1 MKNRLISRVC
11 SVLLTAA
18 MLVTSAPASV
28 FAESIGEESV
38 FTDVEA
44 ENDFAEPEVEDA
56 QDLESEVVEDVAEEP
71 EAEADQ
77 LSDFSDGATVQGTD
91 PVLADGQVDAD
102 QVASVSIDM
111 LHAQTEFYE
120 HLTDPCRIVGAVLH
134 ITYGDG
140 FTTTL
145 TFNQYSSTVEDND
158 KGYQWTY
165 TYEKDGQP
173 VSGMLAAGTYDL
185 VLTGKDIRGKGRP
198 DVTVKEGI
206 CPITIKPRSEA
217 PKLTVGDE
225 NHDIASPADGRDSW
239 YQITAPQTGIYVFEP
254 VGDYVDVIEENGDS
268 LTGVDRLFTHPHEFT
283 SVAYP
288 MTAGKIYYVNFR
300 GNISIYY
307 DDEYHS
313 SNTASQMKIY
323 QIPGIS
329 AVEVDDTNVQKE
341 FVANQDAVSFGG
353 AKVHINYDNGTSY
366 DLEYNGSSVYD
377 EYGNNFSEYI
387 ITNDGMSRG
396 EVELEAGEYKIYFT
410 CNDQNVGQ
418 KNGYDIRVIPLKEVR
433 TLQSGSNA
441 DIEGCSGRNYWYQFT
456 PGKDG
461 TYKIYPMSI
470 NSWVYPEKEDSSSYA
485 NSDALSA
492 VSEDDNKDNGLGR
505 TYELK
510 AGTTYYLK
518 FSDHL
523 YTGIDENGYPKYANK
538 ADLQIKLVPHVQS
551 ASTTLYRTE
560 FTERWSNTLQS
571 ESVLHVIFSD
581 GTTEDLG
588 FDERTDSLGN
598 KYSKYFQDILD
609 EEGEEYAM
617 GAFLPA
623 GTYKLIVKCNDK
635 LLPLDKEY
643 TIHVSALDELT
654 ELHEGV
660 NKEVKYNK
668 TSGNNQ
674 ECVWYRFTTKDAGN
688 YVIHGSKEVSSVV
701 REDYGNDYTDLA
713 WGKTDDGDQV
723 YTLEG
728 NKTYYIGLGY
738 DWMDVTETVCD
749 LTITKK
755 EDAPAIQ
762 SASLEFGEMNY
773 TERLDDVYLSGT
785 FTVHYEND
793 VEKEFTFDGWN
804 KKEAVD
810 EDYGY
815 VYTYKLQ
822 RCDVEDGIEV
832 APGNSLKA
840 GTYKILISC
849 NGKQITT
856 MDQTYTFQVKAVS
869 QLAELTVGI
878 NNGVNSPAGKYCW
891 YRFTAPAS
899 GKFKLGINTEDE
911 DAKMGTVSVFRFLDD
926 IEDLLAPEM
935 NAEGYKTY
943 DLVQGTTYY
952 VGFSGRVF
960 LGYDDESDEM
970 YTNVFN
976 LKITY
981 LKEVKKASIEW
992 KLENKIAEYIDMFY
1006 LFGIL
1011 HVTYQ
1016 DGTTEDV
1023 EIRTNEDN
1031 QDISGNSY
1039 DLWPQK
1045 VSVDTDSSAHY
1056 PAGTYKAVIY
1066 VNTFDQL
1073 TIENEEDCMIQVL
1086 PVDQMVLGT
1095 LKMGTNE
1102 NIKNP
1107 LQYRNA
1113 WYTFTPDHTGAY
1125 VFDPALRPVIYAMEG
1140 KKPVAQREIVNT
1152 SDCTV
1157 RYNLTEGITYYVG
1170 FNGGFVVGI
1179 DPDDQHLICTDIG
1192 TVNIHE
1198 YQSEDQIGDKMD
1210 EIDSTLEEILEN
1222 IDEDTEELTEEQ
1234 KERINDSVK
1243 DLISI
1248 DNEELASRGNLNNVL
1263 PISEKLAIMANENVT
1278 DTLTDVTDKVGKIQV
1293 TGAALTALDAA
1304 SAGTS
1309 QDQVLAAKLTVKES
1323 GNTYGYTPG
1332 NSLVLS
1338 IKLSVVD
1345 TKNNNQVVEGKE
1357 NIQPSAP
1364 IRVTMPIPD
1373 GMDPDNMKL
1382 IHVRGDGTREEL
1394 PFDYKEEDMT
1404 VTFLISS
1411 LSDYIFTEENQDSDI
1426 CTAHVPN
1433 ENGWV
1438 TVKEPT
1444 CKETGL
1450 KKTTCIKCNT
1460 PVEAVIPAT
1469 GNHSY
1474 TVEIGGKAATC
1485 SENGYKVLKCAT
1497 CAETTQTV
1505 IPATG
1510 NHQAGEWTVVQ
1521 EATALVAGKKVQKC
1535 TVCQKELNVQEIP
1548 ALPATLTM
1556 SVGAKKTVP
1565 LKVKQSYTVKV
1576 SGLAKGD
1583 SVDRFVS
1590 SKPKVAAVS
1599 NKGKITGKA
1608 AGTAVITVK
1617 LKSGYS
1623 VWFKVKVQKKA
1634 VKTTALTV
1642 TNAATGKKVAKSVK
1656 LGRNKKLK
1664 LQATVAPVTSLQKAT
1679 YTSSNK
1685 KVAQAAKNGVIT
1697 GKKAGTAVITVK
1709 SGKKT
1714 CKIKVTVK

>member
-44 ENDFAEPEVEDA
+44 ENDFAEPEAEEVQEP
-56 QDLESEVVEDVAEEP
+56 ESEAVEDVAEEP

-91 PVLADGQVDAD
+91 PVLADSQVDAD

-120 HLTDPCRIVGAVLH
+120 YLTDPCRIVGAVLH

-173 VSGMLAAGTYDL
+173 ISGMLAAGTYDL
-185 VLTGKDIRGKGRP
+185 VLTGKDIRGMGRP
-198 DVTVKEGI
+198 DVTVTEGI
-206 CPITIKPRSEA
+206 RSITIKPRSEA

-225 NHDIASPADGRDSW
+225 NYDIASPSDGRDSW
-239 YQITAPQTGIYVFEP
+239 YQITAPKTGVYVFEP
-254 VGDYVDVIEENGDS
+254 VGDYVDVIEENGDR

-288 MTAGKIYYVNFR
+288 MTAGKTYYVNFR

-329 AVEVDDTNVQKE
+329 SVEVDDTNVQKE

-366 DLEYNGSSVYD
+366 DLEYNGGSVYD
-377 EYGNNFSEYI
+377 KYGNNFSEYI

-396 EVELEAGEYKIYFT
+396 EVELKAGEYKIYFT
-410 CNDQNVGQ
+410 CNGQNVGQ

-456 PGKDG
+456 PGENG

-492 VSEDDNKDNGLGR
+492 VSEDDNKDTGLGR
-505 TYELK
+505 TYELT

-538 ADLQIKLVPHVQS
+538 ADLQIKQVPHVKS
-551 ASTTLYRTE
+551 ASTILYRTE
-560 FTERWSNTLQS
+560 LTERWSNTLQS

-581 GTTEDLG
+581 GNTENLD

-635 LLPLDKEY
+635 PLPLDKEY
-643 TIHVSALDELT
+643 TIHVKILSELT
-654 ELHEGV
+654 ELHEGE
-660 NKEVKYNK
+660 NKDVKFYK
-668 TSGNNQ
+668 TTSDQ
-674 ECVWYRFTTKDAGN
+674 QYAWYRFTTKDAGN

-701 REDYGNDYTDLA
+701 REDFGNGYTDIA
-713 WGKTDDGDQV
+713 WGKTDGGDQV
-723 YTLEG
+723 YTLKG

-738 DWMDVTETVCD
+738 GWMDVSETVCD

-755 EDAPAIQ
+755 KDASDIT
-762 SASLEFGEMNY
+762 SASLELGSMDY
-773 TERLDDVYLSGT
+773 TERLDVVYLNGIL
-785 FTVHYEND
+785 TVHYAD
-793 VEKEFTFDGWN
+793 DTEKKFTFNGRDN
-804 KKEAVD
+804 REAVD
-810 EDYGY
+810 KDYGC

-832 APGNSLKA
+832 APGNSLEA

-869 QLAELTVGI
+869 QLAELKVGI

-899 GKFKLGINTEDE
+899 GKFNLGIDTKDGNAEF
-911 DAKMGTVSVFRFLDD
+911 GNVSVYQLLDD
-926 IEDLLAPEM
+926 FEDLIRPSM
-935 NAEGYKTY
+935 NADSYKTY

-952 VGFSGRVF
+952 VGFS
-960 LGYDDESDEM
+960 
-970 YTNVFN
+970 
-976 LKITY
+976 
-981 LKEVKKASIEW
+981 
-992 KLENKIAEYIDMFY
+992 
-1006 LFGIL
+1006 
-1011 HVTYQ
+1011 
-1016 DGTTEDV
+1016 
-1023 EIRTNEDN
+1023 
-1031 QDISGNSY
+1031 
-1039 DLWPQK
+1039 
-1045 VSVDTDSSAHY
+1045 
-1056 PAGTYKAVIY
+1056 
-1066 VNTFDQL
+1066 
-1073 TIENEEDCMIQVL
+1073 
-1086 PVDQMVLGT
+1086 
-1095 LKMGTNE
+1095 
-1102 NIKNP
+1102 
-1107 LQYRNA
+1107 
-1113 WYTFTPDHTGAY
+1113 
-1125 VFDPALRPVIYAMEG
+1125 
-1140 KKPVAQREIVNT
+1140 
-1152 SDCTV
+1152 
-1157 RYNLTEGITYYVG
+1157 
-1170 FNGGFVVGI
+1170 GGFVVGI

-1210 EIDSTLEEILEN
+1210 EIDSTLEEILKN
-1222 IDEDTEELTEEQ
+1222 IDEDTKELTEEQ

-1278 DTLTDVTDKVGKIQV
+1278 DTVTDVTDKVGKIQV

>member
-1 MKNRLISRVC
+1 M
-11 SVLLTAA
+11 
-18 MLVTSAPASV
+18 
-28 FAESIGEESV
+28 
-38 FTDVEA
+38 
-44 ENDFAEPEVEDA
+44 
-56 QDLESEVVEDVAEEP
+56 Q
-71 EAEADQ
+71 
-77 LSDFSDGATVQGTD
+77 
-91 PVLADGQVDAD
+91 
-102 QVASVSIDM
+102 
-111 LHAQTEFYE
+111 
-120 HLTDPCRIVGAVLH
+120 
-134 ITYGDG
+134 
-140 FTTTL
+140 
-145 TFNQYSSTVEDND
+145 
-158 KGYQWTY
+158 
-165 TYEKDGQP
+165 
-173 VSGMLAAGTYDL
+173 
-185 VLTGKDIRGKGRP
+185 
-198 DVTVKEGI
+198 
-206 CPITIKPRSEA
+206 
-217 PKLTVGDE
+217 
-225 NHDIASPADGRDSW
+225 
-239 YQITAPQTGIYVFEP
+239 
-254 VGDYVDVIEENGDS
+254 
-268 LTGVDRLFTHPHEFT
+268 
-283 SVAYP
+283 
-288 MTAGKIYYVNFR
+288 
-300 GNISIYY
+300 
-307 DDEYHS
+307 
-313 SNTASQMKIY
+313 
-323 QIPGIS
+323 
-329 AVEVDDTNVQKE
+329 
-341 FVANQDAVSFGG
+341 
-353 AKVHINYDNGTSY
+353 
-366 DLEYNGSSVYD
+366 
-377 EYGNNFSEYI
+377 
-387 ITNDGMSRG
+387 
-396 EVELEAGEYKIYFT
+396 
-410 CNDQNVGQ
+410 
-418 KNGYDIRVIPLKEVR
+418 
-433 TLQSGSNA
+433 
-441 DIEGCSGRNYWYQFT
+441 
-456 PGKDG
+456 
-461 TYKIYPMSI
+461 
-470 NSWVYPEKEDSSSYA
+470 
-485 NSDALSA
+485 
-492 VSEDDNKDNGLGR
+492 
-505 TYELK
+505 
-510 AGTTYYLK
+510 
-518 FSDHL
+518 
-523 YTGIDENGYPKYANK
+523 
-538 ADLQIKLVPHVQS
+538 
-551 ASTTLYRTE
+551 
-560 FTERWSNTLQS
+560 
-571 ESVLHVIFSD
+571 
-581 GTTEDLG
+581 
-588 FDERTDSLGN
+588 
-598 KYSKYFQDILD
+598 
-609 EEGEEYAM
+609 
-617 GAFLPA
+617 
-623 GTYKLIVKCNDK
+623 
-635 LLPLDKEY
+635 EY

-869 QLAELTVGI
+869 QLAELKVGI

-899 GKFKLGINTEDE
+899 GKFKFGINTEDE
-911 DAKMGTVSVFRFLDD
+911 DAKMGTVSVFQFLDD
-926 IEDLLAPEM
+926 FEDLLAPEM

-943 DLVQGTTYY
+943 NLKQGATYY

-1125 VFDPALRPVIYAMEG
+1125 VFDPALRPVVYAMEG
-1140 KKPVAQREIVNT
+1140 KKPVAQREIANS
-1152 SDCTV
+1152 SDYTA

-1170 FNGGFVVGI
+1170 FSGGFVVGI

-1198 YQSEDQIGDKMD
+1198 YQSEDQIWDKMD

-1278 DTLTDVTDKVGKIQV
+1278 DTVTDVTDKVGKIQV

-1345 TKNNNQVVEGKE
+1345 TKNNNQAVEGKE

-1382 IHVRGDGTREEL
+1382 IHVLGDGTREEL
-1394 PFDYKEEDMT
+1394 PFDYEEEDMT

-1444 CKETGL
+1444 CKEAGL

-1656 LGRNKKLK
+1656 LGRHKKLK

>member
-206 CPITIKPRSEA
+206 CPITIKARSEA

-300 GNISIYY
+300 GNISIY
-307 DDEYHS
+307 DDDGYHA

-329 AVEVDDTNVQKE
+329 AVEVDDTNVQKD
-341 FVANQDAVSFGG
+341 FVANQDAVSFEG

-366 DLEYNGSSVYD
+366 DLEYNGGSVYD

-456 PGKDG
+456 PGKNG

-470 NSWVYPEKEDSSSYA
+470 NSWVYPKKEDSSSYA

-492 VSEDDNKDNGLGR
+492 VSEDDNKDTGLGR

-551 ASTTLYRTE
+551 ASTNLVRTE
-560 FTERWSNTLQS
+560 FTEGWSSTWQPGGF
-571 ESVLHVIFSD
+571 LHLIFSD
-581 GTTEDLG
+581 GATQDVQFEEGVKDSYGNTYRQYYRDASGTEHP
-588 FDERTDSLGN
+588 LGN
-598 KYSKYFQDILD
+598 
-609 EEGEEYAM
+609 
-617 GAFLPA
+617 FLSG
-623 GTYKLIVKCNDK
+623 GTYQLVIKCNEK
-635 LLPLDKEY
+635 PVPLDKEY

-832 APGNSLKA
+832 APGNSLGA

-869 QLAELTVGI
+869 QLAELKVGI

-911 DAKMGTVSVFRFLDD
+911 DAKMGTVSVFQFLDD
-926 IEDLLAPEM
+926 FEDLIRPSM
-935 NAEGYKTY
+935 NADSYKTY

-952 VGFSGRVF
+952 VGFS
-960 LGYDDESDEM
+960 
-970 YTNVFN
+970 
-976 LKITY
+976 
-981 LKEVKKASIEW
+981 
-992 KLENKIAEYIDMFY
+992 
-1006 LFGIL
+1006 
-1011 HVTYQ
+1011 
-1016 DGTTEDV
+1016 
-1023 EIRTNEDN
+1023 
-1031 QDISGNSY
+1031 
-1039 DLWPQK
+1039 
-1045 VSVDTDSSAHY
+1045 
-1056 PAGTYKAVIY
+1056 
-1066 VNTFDQL
+1066 
-1073 TIENEEDCMIQVL
+1073 
-1086 PVDQMVLGT
+1086 
-1095 LKMGTNE
+1095 
-1102 NIKNP
+1102 
-1107 LQYRNA
+1107 
-1113 WYTFTPDHTGAY
+1113 
-1125 VFDPALRPVIYAMEG
+1125 
-1140 KKPVAQREIVNT
+1140 
-1152 SDCTV
+1152 
-1157 RYNLTEGITYYVG
+1157 
-1170 FNGGFVVGI
+1170 GGFVVGI

-1222 IDEDTEELTEEQ
+1222 IDEDTKELTEEQ

>member
-44 ENDFAEPEVEDA
+44 ENDFAEPEVKDA

-206 CPITIKPRSEA
+206 CPITIKARSEA

-300 GNISIYY
+300 GNISIY
-307 DDEYHS
+307 DDDGYHA

-329 AVEVDDTNVQKE
+329 AVEVDDTNVQKD

-366 DLEYNGSSVYD
+366 DLEYNGGSVYD

-492 VSEDDNKDNGLGR
+492 VSEDDNKDTGLGR

-581 GTTEDLG
+581 GTTDDLD

-635 LLPLDKEY
+635 PLPLDKEY
-643 TIHVSALDELT
+643 TIHVKALSELT
-654 ELHEGV
+654 ELHEGE
-660 NKEVKYNK
+660 NKDVKFYK
-668 TSGNNQ
+668 TTIDQ
-674 ECVWYRFTTKDAGN
+674 RYAWYRFTTKDAGN

-701 REDYGNDYTDLA
+701 REDFGNDYTDIA
-713 WGKTDDGDQV
+713 WGETDDGDRV

-738 DWMDVTETVCD
+738 GWMDVSETVCD

-755 EDAPAIQ
+755 KDASDIT
-762 SASLEFGEMNY
+762 SASLELGSMDY
-773 TERLDDVYLSGT
+773 TERLDVVYLNGIL
-785 FTVHYEND
+785 TVHYADNT
-793 VEKEFTFDGWN
+793 EKKFTFNGRDN
-804 KKEAVD
+804 REAVD
-810 EDYGY
+810 KDYGC

-832 APGNSLKA
+832 TPGNSLEA

-869 QLAELTVGI
+869 QLAELKVGI

-899 GKFKLGINTEDE
+899 GKFNLGIDTKDGNAEF
-911 DAKMGTVSVFRFLDD
+911 GNVSVYQLLDD
-926 IEDLLAPEM
+926 FEDLIRPSM
-935 NAEGYKTY
+935 NADSYKTY

-952 VGFSGRVF
+952 VGFS
-960 LGYDDESDEM
+960 
-970 YTNVFN
+970 
-976 LKITY
+976 
-981 LKEVKKASIEW
+981 
-992 KLENKIAEYIDMFY
+992 
-1006 LFGIL
+1006 
-1011 HVTYQ
+1011 
-1016 DGTTEDV
+1016 
-1023 EIRTNEDN
+1023 
-1031 QDISGNSY
+1031 
-1039 DLWPQK
+1039 
-1045 VSVDTDSSAHY
+1045 
-1056 PAGTYKAVIY
+1056 
-1066 VNTFDQL
+1066 
-1073 TIENEEDCMIQVL
+1073 
-1086 PVDQMVLGT
+1086 
-1095 LKMGTNE
+1095 
-1102 NIKNP
+1102 
-1107 LQYRNA
+1107 
-1113 WYTFTPDHTGAY
+1113 
-1125 VFDPALRPVIYAMEG
+1125 
-1140 KKPVAQREIVNT
+1140 
-1152 SDCTV
+1152 
-1157 RYNLTEGITYYVG
+1157 
-1170 FNGGFVVGI
+1170 GGFVVGI

-1222 IDEDTEELTEEQ
+1222 IDEDTKELTEEQ

-1278 DTLTDVTDKVGKIQV
+1278 DTVTDVTDKVGKIQV

-1382 IHVRGDGTREEL
+1382 IHVLGDGTREEL
-1394 PFDYKEEDMT
+1394 PFDYEEEDMT

-1444 CKETGL
+1444 CKEAGL

-1642 TNAATGKKVAKSVK
+1642 TNAATGKKVAKNVK
-1656 LGRNKKLK
+1656 LGRHKKLK

>member
-120 HLTDPCRIVGAVLH
+120 HLTDPCRIIGAVLH

-140 FTTTL
+140 VTTML
-145 TFNQYSSTVEDND
+145 TFNQHSSTVEDND

-198 DVTVKEGI
+198 DVTVTEGI
-206 CPITIKPRSEA
+206 CPITIKARSEA

-300 GNISIYY
+300 GNISIY
-307 DDEYHS
+307 DDDGYHA

-329 AVEVDDTNVQKE
+329 AVEVDDTNVQKD

-366 DLEYNGSSVYD
+366 DLEYNGGSVYD

-485 NSDALSA
+485 DSDALSA
-492 VSEDDNKDNGLGR
+492 VSEDDNKDTGLGR

-538 ADLQIKLVPHVQS
+538 ADLQIKQVPHVKS
-551 ASTTLYRTE
+551 ASTNLVRTE
-560 FTERWSNTLQS
+560 LTERWSNTLQS
-571 ESVLHVIFSD
+571 DSVLHISFSD
-581 GTTEDLG
+581 GTAVEMD
-588 FDERTDSLGN
+588 FDEGTDALGN
-598 KYSKYFQDILD
+598 KYSKYFQNISD
-609 EEGEEYAM
+609 EEGKEYAI
-617 GAFLPA
+617 GSFLPA
-623 GTYKLIVKCNDK
+623 GTYKLIVKCNGK
-635 LLPLDKEY
+635 PVTLNEEY
-643 TIHVSALDELT
+643 TIHVKALNELT
-654 ELHEGV
+654 ELHEGE
-660 NKEVKYNK
+660 NKDVKFYK
-668 TSGNNQ
+668 TTTDQ
-674 ECVWYRFTTKDAGN
+674 QYAWYRFTTKDAGN

-701 REDYGNDYTDLA
+701 REDFGNDYTDIA
-713 WGKTDDGDQV
+713 WGETDDGDRV

-738 DWMDVTETVCD
+738 GWMDVSETVCD

-755 EDAPAIQ
+755 EDAPDI
-762 SASLEFGEMNY
+762 SSTSLELGSMDY
-773 TERLDDVYLSGT
+773 TERLEEVYLNGT
-785 FTVHYEND
+785 LTVHYAD
-793 VEKEFTFDGWN
+793 DTEKEFTFNGRDN
-804 KKEAVD
+804 REAVD
-810 EDYGY
+810 EDYGC

-899 GKFKLGINTEDE
+899 GKFNLGIDTKDGNAEF
-911 DAKMGTVSVFRFLDD
+911 GNVSVYQLLDD
-926 IEDLLAPEM
+926 FEDLIRPSM
-935 NAEGYKTY
+935 NADSYKTY

-952 VGFSGRVF
+952 VGFS
-960 LGYDDESDEM
+960 
-970 YTNVFN
+970 
-976 LKITY
+976 
-981 LKEVKKASIEW
+981 
-992 KLENKIAEYIDMFY
+992 
-1006 LFGIL
+1006 
-1011 HVTYQ
+1011 
-1016 DGTTEDV
+1016 
-1023 EIRTNEDN
+1023 
-1031 QDISGNSY
+1031 
-1039 DLWPQK
+1039 
-1045 VSVDTDSSAHY
+1045 
-1056 PAGTYKAVIY
+1056 
-1066 VNTFDQL
+1066 
-1073 TIENEEDCMIQVL
+1073 
-1086 PVDQMVLGT
+1086 
-1095 LKMGTNE
+1095 
-1102 NIKNP
+1102 
-1107 LQYRNA
+1107 
-1113 WYTFTPDHTGAY
+1113 
-1125 VFDPALRPVIYAMEG
+1125 
-1140 KKPVAQREIVNT
+1140 
-1152 SDCTV
+1152 
-1157 RYNLTEGITYYVG
+1157 
-1170 FNGGFVVGI
+1170 GGFVVGI

-1234 KERINDSVK
+1234 KKRINDSVK

-1278 DTLTDVTDKVGKIQV
+1278 DTVTDVPDKVGKIQV

-1382 IHVRGDGTREEL
+1382 IHVLGDGTREEL
-1394 PFDYKEEDMT
+1394 PFDYEEKDMT

-1444 CKETGL
+1444 CKEAGL

-1634 VKTTALTV
+1634 VKTIALTV
-1642 TNAATGKKVAKSVK
+1642 TNAATGKKVAKNIK
-1656 LGRNKKLK
+1656 LGRHKKLK

-1709 SGKKT
+1709 SGNKT

>member
-206 CPITIKPRSEA
+206 CPITIKARSEA

-300 GNISIYY
+300 GNISIY
-307 DDEYHS
+307 DDDGYHA

-329 AVEVDDTNVQKE
+329 AVEVDDTNVQKD

-485 NSDALSA
+485 NSDALST
-492 VSEDDNKDNGLGR
+492 VSEDDNKDTGIGR

-571 ESVLHVIFSD
+571 DSVLHISFSD
-581 GTTEDLG
+581 GTAVEMD
-588 FDERTDSLGN
+588 FDEGTDALGN
-598 KYSKYFQDILD
+598 KYSKYFQNISD
-609 EEGEEYAM
+609 EEGKEYAI
-617 GAFLPA
+617 GSFLPA
-623 GTYKLIVKCNDK
+623 GTYKLIVKCNGK
-635 LLPLDKEY
+635 PVTLSEEY
-643 TIHVSALDELT
+643 TIHVKALNELT
-654 ELHEGV
+654 ELHEGE
-660 NKEVKYNK
+660 NKDVKFYK
-668 TSGNNQ
+668 TTSDQ
-674 ECVWYRFTTKDAGN
+674 QYAWYRFTTKDAGN
-688 YVIHGSKEVSSVV
+688 YVIRGSKVVSSVV
-701 REDYGNDYTDLA
+701 REDYGNDYTDIDR
-713 WGKTDDGDQV
+713 GETSDGDQV

-738 DWMDVTETVCD
+738 GWMDVSETVCD

-755 EDAPAIQ
+755 EDAPDI
-762 SASLEFGEMNY
+762 SSTSLELGSMDY
-773 TERLDDVYLSGT
+773 TERLEEVYLNGT
-785 FTVHYEND
+785 LTVHYAD
-793 VEKEFTFDGWN
+793 DTEKEFTFNGRDN
-804 KKEAVD
+804 REAVD
-810 EDYGY
+810 EDYGC

-832 APGNSLKA
+832 APGNSLEA

-899 GKFKLGINTEDE
+899 GKFNLGIDTKDGNAEF
-911 DAKMGTVSVFRFLDD
+911 GNVSVYQLLDD
-926 IEDLLAPEM
+926 FEDLIRPSM
-935 NAEGYKTY
+935 NADSYKTY

-952 VGFSGRVF
+952 VGFS
-960 LGYDDESDEM
+960 
-970 YTNVFN
+970 
-976 LKITY
+976 
-981 LKEVKKASIEW
+981 
-992 KLENKIAEYIDMFY
+992 
-1006 LFGIL
+1006 
-1011 HVTYQ
+1011 
-1016 DGTTEDV
+1016 
-1023 EIRTNEDN
+1023 
-1031 QDISGNSY
+1031 
-1039 DLWPQK
+1039 
-1045 VSVDTDSSAHY
+1045 
-1056 PAGTYKAVIY
+1056 
-1066 VNTFDQL
+1066 
-1073 TIENEEDCMIQVL
+1073 
-1086 PVDQMVLGT
+1086 
-1095 LKMGTNE
+1095 
-1102 NIKNP
+1102 
-1107 LQYRNA
+1107 
-1113 WYTFTPDHTGAY
+1113 
-1125 VFDPALRPVIYAMEG
+1125 
-1140 KKPVAQREIVNT
+1140 
-1152 SDCTV
+1152 
-1157 RYNLTEGITYYVG
+1157 
-1170 FNGGFVVGI
+1170 GGFVVGI

-1210 EIDSTLEEILEN
+1210 EIDSTLEEILKN
-1222 IDEDTEELTEEQ
+1222 IDEDTTELTEEQ
-1234 KERINDSVK
+1234 KKRINDSVK

-1263 PISEKLAIMANENVT
+1263 SKSEKLAIMANENVT
-1278 DTLTDVTDKVGKIQV
+1278 DTVTDVPDKVGKIQV

-1323 GNTYGYTPG
+1323 DNTYGYTPG

-1382 IHVRGDGTREEL
+1382 IHVLGDGTREEL

-1444 CKETGL
+1444 CKAAGL

-1642 TNAATGKKVAKSVK
+1642 TNAATGKKVAKNVK
-1656 LGRNKKLK
+1656 LGRHKKLK

-1709 SGKKT
+1709 SGNKT

>member
-91 PVLADGQVDAD
+91 PVLADGQVDVD

-120 HLTDPCRIVGAVLH
+120 NLTAPCRIVGAVLH
-134 ITYGDG
+134 ITYGDD

-145 TFNQYSSTVEDND
+145 TFNQYSSTVEDNA

-185 VLTGKDIRGKGRP
+185 VLTGKDIRGMGRP
-198 DVTVKEGI
+198 DVTVTEGI
-206 CPITIKPRSEA
+206 RSITIKPRSEA
-217 PKLTVGDE
+217 PKLTVGDK
-225 NHDIASPADGRDSW
+225 NYDIASPSDGRDSW

-254 VGDYVDVIEENGDS
+254 VGDSVRVIEENGDR
-268 LTGVDRLFTHPHEFT
+268 LTEIDRLFTHPHDFT
-283 SVAYP
+283 RVAYP
-288 MTAGKIYYVNFR
+288 LTEGKTYYVDFT
-300 GNISIYY
+300 GNIGIY
-307 DDEYHS
+307 DDDGYHS

-323 QIPGIS
+323 QIPGILS
-329 AVEVDDTNVQKE
+329 VEVDDTNVQKE

-353 AKVHINYDNGTSY
+353 AKVHINYDNGTSD

-377 EYGNNFSEYI
+377 KYGNNFSEYI
-387 ITNDGMSRG
+387 IPNDGMSRG

-410 CNDQNVGQ
+410 CNGQNVGQ
-418 KNGYDIRVIPLKEVR
+418 KNGYDIRVIPLKKVR

-492 VSEDDNKDNGLGR
+492 VSEDDNKDTGLGR

-581 GTTEDLG
+581 GNTENLG

-643 TIHVSALDELT
+643 TIHVKALSELT
-654 ELHEGV
+654 ELHEGE
-660 NKEVKYNK
+660 NKDVKFYK
-668 TSGNNQ
+668 TTIDQ
-674 ECVWYRFTTKDAGN
+674 RYAWYRFTTKDAGN

-701 REDYGNDYTDLA
+701 REDLGNGYTDIA

-723 YTLEG
+723 YTLKG

-738 DWMDVTETVCD
+738 GWMDVSETVCD

-755 EDAPAIQ
+755 KDASDIT
-762 SASLEFGEMNY
+762 SASLELGSMDY
-773 TERLDDVYLSGT
+773 TERLDVVYLNGIL
-785 FTVHYEND
+785 TVHYADNT
-793 VEKEFTFDGWN
+793 EKKFTFNGRDN
-804 KKEAVD
+804 REAVD
-810 EDYGY
+810 KDYGC

-832 APGNSLKA
+832 APGNSLGA

-899 GKFKLGINTEDE
+899 GKFNLGIDTKDGNAEF
-911 DAKMGTVSVFRFLDD
+911 GNVSVYQLLDD
-926 IEDLLAPEM
+926 FEDLIRPSM
-935 NAEGYKTY
+935 NADSYKTY

-952 VGFSGRVF
+952 VGFS
-960 LGYDDESDEM
+960 
-970 YTNVFN
+970 
-976 LKITY
+976 
-981 LKEVKKASIEW
+981 
-992 KLENKIAEYIDMFY
+992 
-1006 LFGIL
+1006 
-1011 HVTYQ
+1011 
-1016 DGTTEDV
+1016 
-1023 EIRTNEDN
+1023 
-1031 QDISGNSY
+1031 
-1039 DLWPQK
+1039 
-1045 VSVDTDSSAHY
+1045 
-1056 PAGTYKAVIY
+1056 
-1066 VNTFDQL
+1066 
-1073 TIENEEDCMIQVL
+1073 
-1086 PVDQMVLGT
+1086 
-1095 LKMGTNE
+1095 
-1102 NIKNP
+1102 
-1107 LQYRNA
+1107 
-1113 WYTFTPDHTGAY
+1113 
-1125 VFDPALRPVIYAMEG
+1125 
-1140 KKPVAQREIVNT
+1140 
-1152 SDCTV
+1152 
-1157 RYNLTEGITYYVG
+1157 
-1170 FNGGFVVGI
+1170 GGFVVGI

-1210 EIDSTLEEILEN
+1210 EIDSTLEEILKN
-1222 IDEDTEELTEEQ
+1222 IDEDTTELTEEQ
-1234 KERINDSVK
+1234 KKRINDSVK

-1263 PISEKLAIMANENVT
+1263 SKSEKLAIMANENVT
-1278 DTLTDVTDKVGKIQV
+1278 DTLTDVPDKVGKIQV

-1323 GNTYGYTPG
+1323 DNTYGYTPG

-1382 IHVRGDGTREEL
+1382 IHVLGDGTREEL

-1444 CKETGL
+1444 CKAAGL

-1642 TNAATGKKVAKSVK
+1642 TNAATGKKVAKNVK
-1656 LGRNKKLK
+1656 LGRHKKLK

-1709 SGKKT
+1709 SGNKT

>member
-44 ENDFAEPEVEDA
+44 ENDFAEPEAEEVQEP
-56 QDLESEVVEDVAEEP
+56 ESEAVEDVAEEP

-91 PVLADGQVDAD
+91 PVLADGQVDVD

-120 HLTDPCRIVGAVLH
+120 NLTAPCRIVGAVLH

-185 VLTGKDIRGKGRP
+185 VLTGKDIRGMGRP
-198 DVTVKEGI
+198 DVTVTEGI
-206 CPITIKPRSEA
+206 RSITIKPRSEA
-217 PKLTVGDE
+217 PKLTVGDK
-225 NHDIASPADGRDSW
+225 NYDIASPSDGRDSW

-254 VGDYVDVIEENGDS
+254 VGDSVRVIEENGDR
-268 LTGVDRLFTHPHEFT
+268 LTEIDRLFTHPHDFT

-288 MTAGKIYYVNFR
+288 LTEGKTYYVDFT
-300 GNISIYY
+300 GNIGIY
-307 DDEYHS
+307 DDDGYHS

-329 AVEVDDTNVQKE
+329 SVEVDDTNVQKE
-341 FVANQDAVSFGG
+341 FVANQDAVSFSG

-366 DLEYNGSSVYD
+366 DLEYNGYSVYD
-377 EYGNNFSEYI
+377 KYGNNFSEYI

-410 CNDQNVGQ
+410 CNGQTVGQ
-418 KNGYDIRVIPLKEVR
+418 KNGYDIRVIPLKKVR

-456 PGKDG
+456 PREDG
-461 TYKIYPMSI
+461 TYKIYPMSSK
-470 NSWVYPEKEDSSSYA
+470 SWVYPKKEDSSSYA
-485 NSDALSA
+485 DSDALSA
-492 VSEDDNKDNGLGR
+492 VSEDDNKDTGLGR

-538 ADLQIKLVPHVQS
+538 ADLQIKQVPHVKS
-551 ASTTLYRTE
+551 ASTILYRTE
-560 FTERWSNTLQS
+560 LTERWSNTLQS

-581 GTTEDLG
+581 GNTENLD

-635 LLPLDKEY
+635 PLPLDKEY
-643 TIHVSALDELT
+643 TIHVKALSKLT
-654 ELHEGV
+654 ELHEGE
-660 NKEVKYNK
+660 NKDVKFYK
-668 TSGNNQ
+668 TTSDQ
-674 ECVWYRFTTKDAGN
+674 QYAWYRFKTKDAGN

-701 REDYGNDYTDLA
+701 REDFGNGYTDIA
-713 WGKTDDGDQV
+713 WGKTDGGDQV

-738 DWMDVTETVCD
+738 GWMDVSETVCD

-755 EDAPAIQ
+755 KDASDIT
-762 SASLEFGEMNY
+762 SASLELGSMDY
-773 TERLDDVYLSGT
+773 TERLDVVYLNGIL
-785 FTVHYEND
+785 TVHYADNT
-793 VEKEFTFDGWN
+793 EKKFTFNGRDN
-804 KKEAVD
+804 REAVD
-810 EDYGY
+810 KDYGC

-832 APGNSLKA
+832 TSGNSLEA

-869 QLAELTVGI
+869 QLAELKVGI

-899 GKFKLGINTEDE
+899 GKFNLGIDTKDGNAEF
-911 DAKMGTVSVFRFLDD
+911 GNVSVYQLLDD
-926 IEDLLAPEM
+926 FEDLIRPSM
-935 NAEGYKTY
+935 NADSYKTY

-952 VGFSGRVF
+952 VGFS
-960 LGYDDESDEM
+960 
-970 YTNVFN
+970 
-976 LKITY
+976 
-981 LKEVKKASIEW
+981 
-992 KLENKIAEYIDMFY
+992 
-1006 LFGIL
+1006 
-1011 HVTYQ
+1011 
-1016 DGTTEDV
+1016 
-1023 EIRTNEDN
+1023 
-1031 QDISGNSY
+1031 
-1039 DLWPQK
+1039 
-1045 VSVDTDSSAHY
+1045 
-1056 PAGTYKAVIY
+1056 
-1066 VNTFDQL
+1066 
-1073 TIENEEDCMIQVL
+1073 
-1086 PVDQMVLGT
+1086 
-1095 LKMGTNE
+1095 
-1102 NIKNP
+1102 
-1107 LQYRNA
+1107 
-1113 WYTFTPDHTGAY
+1113 
-1125 VFDPALRPVIYAMEG
+1125 
-1140 KKPVAQREIVNT
+1140 
-1152 SDCTV
+1152 
-1157 RYNLTEGITYYVG
+1157 
-1170 FNGGFVVGI
+1170 GGFVVGI

-1210 EIDSTLEEILEN
+1210 EIDSTLEEILKN
-1222 IDEDTEELTEEQ
+1222 IDEDTTELTEEQ
-1234 KERINDSVK
+1234 KKRINDSVK

-1263 PISEKLAIMANENVT
+1263 SKSEKLAIMANENVT
-1278 DTLTDVTDKVGKIQV
+1278 DTLTDVPDKVGKIQV

-1345 TKNNNQVVEGKE
+1345 TKNNNQVVVGKE

-1382 IHVRGDGTREEL
+1382 IHVLGDGTREEL

-1535 TVCQKELNVQEIP
+1535 TVCQKELNVQEMP

-1642 TNAATGKKVAKSVK
+1642 TNAATGKKVAKRVK
-1656 LGRNKKLK
+1656 LGRHKKLK

>member
-206 CPITIKPRSEA
+206 CPITIKARSEA

-300 GNISIYY
+300 GNISIY
-307 DDEYHS
+307 DDDGYHA

-329 AVEVDDTNVQKE
+329 AVEVDDTNVQKD

-366 DLEYNGSSVYD
+366 DLEYNGGSVYD

-485 NSDALSA
+485 DSDALSA
-492 VSEDDNKDNGLGR
+492 VSEDDNKDTGLGR

-538 ADLQIKLVPHVQS
+538 ADLQIKQVPHVKS
-551 ASTTLYRTE
+551 ASTNLVRTE
-560 FTERWSNTLQS
+560 LTERWSNTLQS
-571 ESVLHVIFSD
+571 DSVLHISFSD
-581 GTTEDLG
+581 GTAVEMD
-588 FDERTDSLGN
+588 FDEGTDALGN
-598 KYSKYFQDILD
+598 KYSKYFQNISD
-609 EEGEEYAM
+609 EEGKEYAI
-617 GAFLPA
+617 GSFLPA
-623 GTYKLIVKCNDK
+623 GTYKLIVKCNGK
-635 LLPLDKEY
+635 PVNLNEEY
-643 TIHVSALDELT
+643 TIHVKALNELT
-654 ELHEGV
+654 ELHEGE
-660 NKEVKYNK
+660 NKDVKFYK
-668 TSGNNQ
+668 TTTDQ
-674 ECVWYRFTTKDAGN
+674 QYAWYRFTTKDAGN

-701 REDYGNDYTDLA
+701 REDFGNDYTDIA
-713 WGKTDDGDQV
+713 WGETDDGDRV

-738 DWMDVTETVCD
+738 GWMDVSETVCD

-755 EDAPAIQ
+755 EDAPDI
-762 SASLEFGEMNY
+762 SSTSLELGSMDY
-773 TERLDDVYLSGT
+773 TERLEEVYLNGT
-785 FTVHYEND
+785 LTVHYAD
-793 VEKEFTFDGWN
+793 DTEKEFTFNGRDN
-804 KKEAVD
+804 REAVD
-810 EDYGY
+810 EDYGC

-899 GKFKLGINTEDE
+899 GKFNLGIDTKDGNAEF
-911 DAKMGTVSVFRFLDD
+911 GNVSVYQLLDD
-926 IEDLLAPEM
+926 FEDLIRPSM
-935 NAEGYKTY
+935 NADSYKTY

-952 VGFSGRVF
+952 VGFS
-960 LGYDDESDEM
+960 
-970 YTNVFN
+970 
-976 LKITY
+976 
-981 LKEVKKASIEW
+981 
-992 KLENKIAEYIDMFY
+992 
-1006 LFGIL
+1006 
-1011 HVTYQ
+1011 
-1016 DGTTEDV
+1016 
-1023 EIRTNEDN
+1023 
-1031 QDISGNSY
+1031 
-1039 DLWPQK
+1039 
-1045 VSVDTDSSAHY
+1045 
-1056 PAGTYKAVIY
+1056 
-1066 VNTFDQL
+1066 
-1073 TIENEEDCMIQVL
+1073 
-1086 PVDQMVLGT
+1086 
-1095 LKMGTNE
+1095 
-1102 NIKNP
+1102 
-1107 LQYRNA
+1107 
-1113 WYTFTPDHTGAY
+1113 
-1125 VFDPALRPVIYAMEG
+1125 
-1140 KKPVAQREIVNT
+1140 
-1152 SDCTV
+1152 
-1157 RYNLTEGITYYVG
+1157 
-1170 FNGGFVVGI
+1170 GGFVVGI

-1234 KERINDSVK
+1234 KKRINDSVK

-1278 DTLTDVTDKVGKIQV
+1278 DTVTDVPDKVGKIQV

-1382 IHVRGDGTREEL
+1382 IHVLGDGTREEL
-1394 PFDYKEEDMT
+1394 PFDYEEKDMT

-1444 CKETGL
+1444 CKEAGL

-1634 VKTTALTV
+1634 VKTIALTV
-1642 TNAATGKKVAKSVK
+1642 TNAATGKKVAKNIK
-1656 LGRNKKLK
+1656 LGRHKKLK

-1709 SGKKT
+1709 SGNKT

>member
-91 PVLADGQVDAD
+91 PVLADGQVDVD

-120 HLTDPCRIVGAVLH
+120 NLTAPCRIVGAVLH
-134 ITYGDG
+134 ITYGDD

-145 TFNQYSSTVEDND
+145 TFNQYSSTVEDNA

-185 VLTGKDIRGKGRP
+185 VLTGKDIRGMGRP
-198 DVTVKEGI
+198 DVTVTEGI
-206 CPITIKPRSEA
+206 RSITIKPRSEA
-217 PKLTVGDE
+217 PKLTVGDK
-225 NHDIASPADGRDSW
+225 NYDIASPSDGRDSW

-254 VGDYVDVIEENGDS
+254 VGDSVRVIEENGDR
-268 LTGVDRLFTHPHEFT
+268 LTEIDRLFTHPHDFT
-283 SVAYP
+283 RVAYP
-288 MTAGKIYYVNFR
+288 LTEGKTYYVDFT
-300 GNISIYY
+300 GNIGIY
-307 DDEYHS
+307 DDDGYHS

-329 AVEVDDTNVQKE
+329 SVEVDDTNVQKE

-353 AKVHINYDNGTSY
+353 AKVHINYDNGTSD

-377 EYGNNFSEYI
+377 KYGNNFSEYI
-387 ITNDGMSRG
+387 IPNDGMSRG

-410 CNDQNVGQ
+410 CNGQNVGQ
-418 KNGYDIRVIPLKEVR
+418 KNGYDIRVIPLKKVR

-492 VSEDDNKDNGLGR
+492 VSEDDNKDTGLGR

-581 GTTEDLG
+581 GNTENLG

-643 TIHVSALDELT
+643 TIHVKALSELT
-654 ELHEGV
+654 ELHEGE
-660 NKEVKYNK
+660 NKDVKFYK
-668 TSGNNQ
+668 TTIDQ
-674 ECVWYRFTTKDAGN
+674 RYAWYRFTTKDAGN

-701 REDYGNDYTDLA
+701 REDLGNGYTDIA

-723 YTLEG
+723 YTLKG

-738 DWMDVTETVCD
+738 GWMDVSETVCD

-755 EDAPAIQ
+755 KDASDIT
-762 SASLEFGEMNY
+762 SASLELGSMDY
-773 TERLDDVYLSGT
+773 TERLDVVYLNGIL
-785 FTVHYEND
+785 TVHYADNT
-793 VEKEFTFDGWN
+793 EKKFTFNGRDN
-804 KKEAVD
+804 REAVD
-810 EDYGY
+810 KDYGC

-832 APGNSLKA
+832 APGNSLGA

-899 GKFKLGINTEDE
+899 GKFNLGIDTKDGNAEF
-911 DAKMGTVSVFRFLDD
+911 GNVSVYQLLDD
-926 IEDLLAPEM
+926 FEDLIRPSM
-935 NAEGYKTY
+935 NADSYKTY

-952 VGFSGRVF
+952 VGFS
-960 LGYDDESDEM
+960 
-970 YTNVFN
+970 
-976 LKITY
+976 
-981 LKEVKKASIEW
+981 
-992 KLENKIAEYIDMFY
+992 
-1006 LFGIL
+1006 
-1011 HVTYQ
+1011 
-1016 DGTTEDV
+1016 
-1023 EIRTNEDN
+1023 
-1031 QDISGNSY
+1031 
-1039 DLWPQK
+1039 
-1045 VSVDTDSSAHY
+1045 
-1056 PAGTYKAVIY
+1056 
-1066 VNTFDQL
+1066 
-1073 TIENEEDCMIQVL
+1073 
-1086 PVDQMVLGT
+1086 
-1095 LKMGTNE
+1095 
-1102 NIKNP
+1102 
-1107 LQYRNA
+1107 
-1113 WYTFTPDHTGAY
+1113 
-1125 VFDPALRPVIYAMEG
+1125 
-1140 KKPVAQREIVNT
+1140 
-1152 SDCTV
+1152 
-1157 RYNLTEGITYYVG
+1157 
-1170 FNGGFVVGI
+1170 GGFVVGI

-1210 EIDSTLEEILEN
+1210 EIDSTLEEILKN
-1222 IDEDTEELTEEQ
+1222 IDEDTTELTEEQ
-1234 KERINDSVK
+1234 KKRINDSVK

-1263 PISEKLAIMANENVT
+1263 SKSEKLAIMANENVT
-1278 DTLTDVTDKVGKIQV
+1278 DTVTDVPDKVGKIQV

-1323 GNTYGYTPG
+1323 DNTYGYTPG

-1382 IHVRGDGTREEL
+1382 IHVLGDGTREEL

-1444 CKETGL
+1444 CKAAGL

-1642 TNAATGKKVAKSVK
+1642 TNAATGKKVAKNVK
-1656 LGRNKKLK
+1656 LGRHKKLK

-1709 SGKKT
+1709 SGNKT

>member
-56 QDLESEVVEDVAEEP
+56 QDLESKVVEDVAEEP

-206 CPITIKPRSEA
+206 CPITIKARSEA

-300 GNISIYY
+300 GNISIY
-307 DDEYHS
+307 DDDGYHA

-329 AVEVDDTNVQKE
+329 AVEVDDTNVQKD

-366 DLEYNGSSVYD
+366 DLEYNGGSVYD

-485 NSDALSA
+485 DSDALSA
-492 VSEDDNKDNGLGR
+492 VSEDDNKDTGLGR

-538 ADLQIKLVPHVQS
+538 ADLQIKQVPHVKS
-551 ASTTLYRTE
+551 ASTNLVRTE
-560 FTERWSNTLQS
+560 LTERWSNTLQS
-571 ESVLHVIFSD
+571 DSVLHISFSD
-581 GTTEDLG
+581 GTAVEMD
-588 FDERTDSLGN
+588 FDEGTDALGN
-598 KYSKYFQDILD
+598 KYSKYFQNISD
-609 EEGEEYAM
+609 EEGKEYAI
-617 GAFLPA
+617 GSFLPA
-623 GTYKLIVKCNDK
+623 GTYKLIVKCNGK
-635 LLPLDKEY
+635 PVTLNEEY
-643 TIHVSALDELT
+643 TIHVKALNELT
-654 ELHEGV
+654 ELHEGE
-660 NKEVKYNK
+660 NKDVKFYK
-668 TSGNNQ
+668 TTTDQ
-674 ECVWYRFTTKDAGN
+674 QYAWYRFTTKDAGN

-701 REDYGNDYTDLA
+701 REDFGNDYTDIA
-713 WGKTDDGDQV
+713 WGETDDGDRV

-738 DWMDVTETVCD
+738 GWMDVSETVCD

-755 EDAPAIQ
+755 EDASDIT
-762 SASLEFGEMNY
+762 SASLELGSMDY
-773 TERLDDVYLSGT
+773 TERLDVVYLNGIL
-785 FTVHYEND
+785 TVHYAD
-793 VEKEFTFDGWN
+793 DTEKKFTFNGRDN
-804 KKEAVD
+804 REAVD
-810 EDYGY
+810 KDYGC

-832 APGNSLKA
+832 EPGNSLEA

-869 QLAELTVGI
+869 QLTKLTVGI

-899 GKFKLGINTEDE
+899 GKFNLGIDTKDGNAEF
-911 DAKMGTVSVFRFLDD
+911 GNVSVYQLLDD
-926 IEDLLAPEM
+926 FEDLIRPSM
-935 NAEGYKTY
+935 NADSYKTY

-952 VGFSGRVF
+952 VGFS
-960 LGYDDESDEM
+960 
-970 YTNVFN
+970 
-976 LKITY
+976 
-981 LKEVKKASIEW
+981 
-992 KLENKIAEYIDMFY
+992 
-1006 LFGIL
+1006 
-1011 HVTYQ
+1011 
-1016 DGTTEDV
+1016 
-1023 EIRTNEDN
+1023 
-1031 QDISGNSY
+1031 
-1039 DLWPQK
+1039 
-1045 VSVDTDSSAHY
+1045 
-1056 PAGTYKAVIY
+1056 
-1066 VNTFDQL
+1066 
-1073 TIENEEDCMIQVL
+1073 
-1086 PVDQMVLGT
+1086 
-1095 LKMGTNE
+1095 
-1102 NIKNP
+1102 
-1107 LQYRNA
+1107 
-1113 WYTFTPDHTGAY
+1113 
-1125 VFDPALRPVIYAMEG
+1125 
-1140 KKPVAQREIVNT
+1140 
-1152 SDCTV
+1152 
-1157 RYNLTEGITYYVG
+1157 
-1170 FNGGFVVGI
+1170 GGFVVGI

-1210 EIDSTLEEILEN
+1210 EIDSTLEEILKN
-1222 IDEDTEELTEEQ
+1222 IDEDTKELTEEQ

-1382 IHVRGDGTREEL
+1382 IHVLGDGTREEL
-1394 PFDYKEEDMT
+1394 PFDYEEKDMT

-1664 LQATVAPVTSLQKAT
+1664 LQAAVAPVTSLQKAT

>member
-18 MLVTSAPASV
+18 MLVTSAPVSV

-120 HLTDPCRIVGAVLH
+120 NLTAPCRIVGAVLY
-134 ITYGDG
+134 ITYGDD

-206 CPITIKPRSEA
+206 CPITIKARSEA

-300 GNISIYY
+300 GNISIY
-307 DDEYHS
+307 DDDGYHA

-329 AVEVDDTNVQKE
+329 AVEVDDTNVQKD

-366 DLEYNGSSVYD
+366 DLEYNGGSVYD

-456 PGKDG
+456 PGKGG

-470 NSWVYPEKEDSSSYA
+470 NSWVYPEKENFSSYA

-492 VSEDDNKDNGLGR
+492 VSEDDNKDTGLGR

-523 YTGIDENGYPKYANK
+523 YTGIDENGYHKYANK

-551 ASTTLYRTE
+551 ASTNLVRTE
-560 FTERWSNTLQS
+560 LTERWSNTLQS

-581 GTTEDLG
+581 GNTENLD

-635 LLPLDKEY
+635 PLPLDKEY
-643 TIHVSALDELT
+643 TIHVKALSKLT
-654 ELHEGV
+654 ELHEGE
-660 NKEVKYNK
+660 NKDVKFYK
-668 TSGNNQ
+668 TTSDQ
-674 ECVWYRFTTKDAGN
+674 QYAWYRFKTKDAGN

-701 REDYGNDYTDLA
+701 REDFGNGYTDIA
-713 WGKTDDGDQV
+713 WGKTDGGDQV

-738 DWMDVTETVCD
+738 GWMDVSETVCD

-755 EDAPAIQ
+755 KDASDIT
-762 SASLEFGEMNY
+762 SASLELGSMDY
-773 TERLDDVYLSGT
+773 TERLDVVYLNGIL
-785 FTVHYEND
+785 TVHYADNT
-793 VEKEFTFDGWN
+793 EKKFTFNGRDN
-804 KKEAVD
+804 REAVD
-810 EDYGY
+810 KDYGC

-832 APGNSLKA
+832 TPGNSLEA

-869 QLAELTVGI
+869 QLAELKVGI

-899 GKFKLGINTEDE
+899 GKFNLGIDTKDGNAEF
-911 DAKMGTVSVFRFLDD
+911 GNVSVYQLLDD
-926 IEDLLAPEM
+926 FEDLIRPSM
-935 NAEGYKTY
+935 NADSYKTY

-952 VGFSGRVF
+952 VGFS
-960 LGYDDESDEM
+960 
-970 YTNVFN
+970 
-976 LKITY
+976 
-981 LKEVKKASIEW
+981 
-992 KLENKIAEYIDMFY
+992 
-1006 LFGIL
+1006 
-1011 HVTYQ
+1011 
-1016 DGTTEDV
+1016 
-1023 EIRTNEDN
+1023 
-1031 QDISGNSY
+1031 
-1039 DLWPQK
+1039 
-1045 VSVDTDSSAHY
+1045 
-1056 PAGTYKAVIY
+1056 
-1066 VNTFDQL
+1066 
-1073 TIENEEDCMIQVL
+1073 
-1086 PVDQMVLGT
+1086 
-1095 LKMGTNE
+1095 
-1102 NIKNP
+1102 
-1107 LQYRNA
+1107 
-1113 WYTFTPDHTGAY
+1113 
-1125 VFDPALRPVIYAMEG
+1125 
-1140 KKPVAQREIVNT
+1140 
-1152 SDCTV
+1152 
-1157 RYNLTEGITYYVG
+1157 
-1170 FNGGFVVGI
+1170 GGFVVGI

-1210 EIDSTLEEILEN
+1210 EIDSTLEEILKN
-1222 IDEDTEELTEEQ
+1222 IDEDTKELTEEQ

-1382 IHVRGDGTREEL
+1382 IHVLGDGTREEL
-1394 PFDYKEEDMT
+1394 PFDYEEKDMT

-1444 CKETGL
+1444 CKEAGL

-1642 TNAATGKKVAKSVK
+1642 TNAATGKKVAKNVK
-1656 LGRNKKLK
+1656 LGRHKKLK

>member
-1 MKNRLISRVC
+1 M
-11 SVLLTAA
+11 
-18 MLVTSAPASV
+18 
-28 FAESIGEESV
+28 
-38 FTDVEA
+38 
-44 ENDFAEPEVEDA
+44 
-56 QDLESEVVEDVAEEP
+56 
-71 EAEADQ
+71 
-77 LSDFSDGATVQGTD
+77 
-91 PVLADGQVDAD
+91 
-102 QVASVSIDM
+102 
-111 LHAQTEFYE
+111 
-120 HLTDPCRIVGAVLH
+120 
-134 ITYGDG
+134 
-140 FTTTL
+140 
-145 TFNQYSSTVEDND
+145 
-158 KGYQWTY
+158 
-165 TYEKDGQP
+165 
-173 VSGMLAAGTYDL
+173 
-185 VLTGKDIRGKGRP
+185 
-198 DVTVKEGI
+198 
-206 CPITIKPRSEA
+206 
-217 PKLTVGDE
+217 
-225 NHDIASPADGRDSW
+225 
-239 YQITAPQTGIYVFEP
+239 
-254 VGDYVDVIEENGDS
+254 
-268 LTGVDRLFTHPHEFT
+268 
-283 SVAYP
+283 
-288 MTAGKIYYVNFR
+288 
-300 GNISIYY
+300 
-307 DDEYHS
+307 
-313 SNTASQMKIY
+313 
-323 QIPGIS
+323 
-329 AVEVDDTNVQKE
+329 
-341 FVANQDAVSFGG
+341 
-353 AKVHINYDNGTSY
+353 
-366 DLEYNGSSVYD
+366 
-377 EYGNNFSEYI
+377 
-387 ITNDGMSRG
+387 
-396 EVELEAGEYKIYFT
+396 
-410 CNDQNVGQ
+410 
-418 KNGYDIRVIPLKEVR
+418 
-433 TLQSGSNA
+433 
-441 DIEGCSGRNYWYQFT
+441 
-456 PGKDG
+456 
-461 TYKIYPMSI
+461 
-470 NSWVYPEKEDSSSYA
+470 
-485 NSDALSA
+485 
-492 VSEDDNKDNGLGR
+492 
-505 TYELK
+505 
-510 AGTTYYLK
+510 
-518 FSDHL
+518 
-523 YTGIDENGYPKYANK
+523 
-538 ADLQIKLVPHVQS
+538 
-551 ASTTLYRTE
+551 
-560 FTERWSNTLQS
+560 
-571 ESVLHVIFSD
+571 
-581 GTTEDLG
+581 
-588 FDERTDSLGN
+588 
-598 KYSKYFQDILD
+598 
-609 EEGEEYAM
+609 
-617 GAFLPA
+617 
-623 GTYKLIVKCNDK
+623 
-635 LLPLDKEY
+635 
-643 TIHVSALDELT
+643 
-654 ELHEGV
+654 
-660 NKEVKYNK
+660 
-668 TSGNNQ
+668 
-674 ECVWYRFTTKDAGN
+674 
-688 YVIHGSKEVSSVV
+688 
-701 REDYGNDYTDLA
+701 
-713 WGKTDDGDQV
+713 
-723 YTLEG
+723 
-728 NKTYYIGLGY
+728 
-738 DWMDVTETVCD
+738 
-749 LTITKK
+749 
-755 EDAPAIQ
+755 
-762 SASLEFGEMNY
+762 
-773 TERLDDVYLSGT
+773 
-785 FTVHYEND
+785 
-793 VEKEFTFDGWN
+793 
-804 KKEAVD
+804 
-810 EDYGY
+810 
-815 VYTYKLQ
+815 
-822 RCDVEDGIEV
+822 
-832 APGNSLKA
+832 
-840 GTYKILISC
+840 
-849 NGKQITT
+849 
-856 MDQTYTFQVKAVS
+856 
-869 QLAELTVGI
+869 
-878 NNGVNSPAGKYCW
+878 NSPAGKYCW

-911 DAKMGTVSVFRFLDD
+911 DAKMGTVSVFQFLDD
-926 IEDLLAPEM
+926 FEDLLAPEM

-943 DLVQGTTYY
+943 NLKQGTTYY

-1140 KKPVAQREIVNT
+1140 KKPVAQREIVNS
-1152 SDCTV
+1152 SDYTV

-1222 IDEDTEELTEEQ
+1222 IDEDTKELTEEQ

-1278 DTLTDVTDKVGKIQV
+1278 DTVTDVTDKVGKIQV

-1382 IHVRGDGTREEL
+1382 IHVLGDGTREEL
-1394 PFDYKEEDMT
+1394 PFDYEEEDMT

-1444 CKETGL
+1444 CKEAGL

-1505 IPATG
+1505 VPATG

-1685 KVAQAAKNGVIT
+1685 KVAQVAKNGVIT

>member
-206 CPITIKPRSEA
+206 CPITIKARSEA

-300 GNISIYY
+300 GNISIY
-307 DDEYHS
+307 DDDGYHA

-329 AVEVDDTNVQKE
+329 AVEVDDTNVQKD

-366 DLEYNGSSVYD
+366 DLEYNGGSVYD

-485 NSDALSA
+485 DSDALSA
-492 VSEDDNKDNGLGR
+492 VSEDDNKDTGLGR

-538 ADLQIKLVPHVQS
+538 ADLQIKQVPHVKS
-551 ASTTLYRTE
+551 ASTNLVRTE
-560 FTERWSNTLQS
+560 LTERWSNTLQS
-571 ESVLHVIFSD
+571 DSVLHISFSD
-581 GTTEDLG
+581 GTAVEMD
-588 FDERTDSLGN
+588 FDEGTDALGN
-598 KYSKYFQDILD
+598 KYSKYFQNISD
-609 EEGEEYAM
+609 EEGKEYAI
-617 GAFLPA
+617 GSFLPA
-623 GTYKLIVKCNDK
+623 GTYKLIVKCNGK
-635 LLPLDKEY
+635 PVTLNEEY
-643 TIHVSALDELT
+643 TIHVKALNELT
-654 ELHEGV
+654 ELHEGE
-660 NKEVKYNK
+660 NKDVKFYK
-668 TSGNNQ
+668 TTTDQ
-674 ECVWYRFTTKDAGN
+674 QYAWYRFTTKDAGN

-701 REDYGNDYTDLA
+701 REDFGNDYTDIA
-713 WGKTDDGDQV
+713 WGETDDGDRV

-738 DWMDVTETVCD
+738 GWMDVSETVCD

-755 EDAPAIQ
+755 EDAPDI
-762 SASLEFGEMNY
+762 SSTSLELGSMDY
-773 TERLDDVYLSGT
+773 TERLEEVYLNGT
-785 FTVHYEND
+785 LTVHYAD
-793 VEKEFTFDGWN
+793 DTEKEFTFNGRDN
-804 KKEAVD
+804 REAVD
-810 EDYGY
+810 EDYGC

-899 GKFKLGINTEDE
+899 GKFNLGIDTKDGNAEF
-911 DAKMGTVSVFRFLDD
+911 GNVSVYQLLDD
-926 IEDLLAPEM
+926 FEDLIRPSM
-935 NAEGYKTY
+935 NADSYKTY

-952 VGFSGRVF
+952 VGFS
-960 LGYDDESDEM
+960 
-970 YTNVFN
+970 
-976 LKITY
+976 
-981 LKEVKKASIEW
+981 
-992 KLENKIAEYIDMFY
+992 
-1006 LFGIL
+1006 
-1011 HVTYQ
+1011 
-1016 DGTTEDV
+1016 
-1023 EIRTNEDN
+1023 
-1031 QDISGNSY
+1031 
-1039 DLWPQK
+1039 
-1045 VSVDTDSSAHY
+1045 
-1056 PAGTYKAVIY
+1056 
-1066 VNTFDQL
+1066 
-1073 TIENEEDCMIQVL
+1073 
-1086 PVDQMVLGT
+1086 
-1095 LKMGTNE
+1095 
-1102 NIKNP
+1102 
-1107 LQYRNA
+1107 
-1113 WYTFTPDHTGAY
+1113 
-1125 VFDPALRPVIYAMEG
+1125 
-1140 KKPVAQREIVNT
+1140 
-1152 SDCTV
+1152 
-1157 RYNLTEGITYYVG
+1157 
-1170 FNGGFVVGI
+1170 GGFVVGI

-1222 IDEDTEELTEEQ
+1222 IDEDTKELTEEQ

-1382 IHVRGDGTREEL
+1382 IHVLGDGTREEL
-1394 PFDYKEEDMT
+1394 PFDYEEKDMT

-1444 CKETGL
+1444 CKEAGL

>member
-206 CPITIKPRSEA
+206 CPITIKARSEA
-217 PKLTVGDE
+217 PKLTVGDD

-300 GNISIYY
+300 GNISIY
-307 DDEYHS
+307 DDDGYHA

-329 AVEVDDTNVQKE
+329 AVEVDDTNVQKD

-366 DLEYNGSSVYD
+366 DLEYNGGSVYD

-456 PGKDG
+456 PGEDG

-635 LLPLDKEY
+635 PLPLDKEY
-643 TIHVSALDELT
+643 TIHVKALSELT
-654 ELHEGV
+654 ELHEGE
-660 NKEVKYNK
+660 NKDVKFYK
-668 TSGNNQ
+668 TTIDQ
-674 ECVWYRFTTKDAGN
+674 RYAWYRFTTKDAGN

-701 REDYGNDYTDLA
+701 REDFGNDYTDIA
-713 WGKTDDGDQV
+713 WGETDDGDRV

-738 DWMDVTETVCD
+738 GWMDVSETVCD

-755 EDAPAIQ
+755 KDASDIT
-762 SASLEFGEMNY
+762 SASLELGSMDY
-773 TERLDDVYLSGT
+773 TERLEEVYLNGT
-785 FTVHYEND
+785 LTVHYAD
-793 VEKEFTFDGWN
+793 DTEKEFTFNGRDN
-804 KKEAVD
+804 REAVD
-810 EDYGY
+810 DDYGC

-832 APGNSLKA
+832 TPGNSLEA

-911 DAKMGTVSVFRFLDD
+911 DAKMGTVSVFQFLDD
-926 IEDLLAPEM
+926 FEDLIRPSM
-935 NAEGYKTY
+935 NADSYKTY

-952 VGFSGRVF
+952 VGFS
-960 LGYDDESDEM
+960 
-970 YTNVFN
+970 
-976 LKITY
+976 
-981 LKEVKKASIEW
+981 
-992 KLENKIAEYIDMFY
+992 
-1006 LFGIL
+1006 
-1011 HVTYQ
+1011 
-1016 DGTTEDV
+1016 
-1023 EIRTNEDN
+1023 
-1031 QDISGNSY
+1031 
-1039 DLWPQK
+1039 
-1045 VSVDTDSSAHY
+1045 
-1056 PAGTYKAVIY
+1056 
-1066 VNTFDQL
+1066 
-1073 TIENEEDCMIQVL
+1073 
-1086 PVDQMVLGT
+1086 
-1095 LKMGTNE
+1095 
-1102 NIKNP
+1102 
-1107 LQYRNA
+1107 
-1113 WYTFTPDHTGAY
+1113 
-1125 VFDPALRPVIYAMEG
+1125 
-1140 KKPVAQREIVNT
+1140 
-1152 SDCTV
+1152 
-1157 RYNLTEGITYYVG
+1157 
-1170 FNGGFVVGI
+1170 GGFVVGI

>member
-206 CPITIKPRSEA
+206 CPITIKARSEA

-300 GNISIYY
+300 GNISIY
-307 DDEYHS
+307 DDDGYHA

-329 AVEVDDTNVQKE
+329 AVEVDDTNVQKD

-366 DLEYNGSSVYD
+366 DLEYNGGSVYD

-485 NSDALSA
+485 DSDALSA
-492 VSEDDNKDNGLGR
+492 VSEDDNKDTGLGR

-538 ADLQIKLVPHVQS
+538 ADLQIKQVPHVKS
-551 ASTTLYRTE
+551 ASTNLVRTE
-560 FTERWSNTLQS
+560 LTERWSNTLQS
-571 ESVLHVIFSD
+571 DSVLHISFSD
-581 GTTEDLG
+581 GTAVEMD
-588 FDERTDSLGN
+588 FDEGTDALGN
-598 KYSKYFQDILD
+598 KYSKYFQNISD
-609 EEGEEYAM
+609 EEGKEYAI
-617 GAFLPA
+617 GSFLPA
-623 GTYKLIVKCNDK
+623 GTYKLIVKCNGK
-635 LLPLDKEY
+635 PVTLNEEY
-643 TIHVSALDELT
+643 TIHVKALNELT
-654 ELHEGV
+654 ELHEGE
-660 NKEVKYNK
+660 NKDVKFYK
-668 TSGNNQ
+668 TTTDQ
-674 ECVWYRFTTKDAGN
+674 QYAWYRFTTKDAGN

-701 REDYGNDYTDLA
+701 REDFGNDYTDIA
-713 WGKTDDGDQV
+713 WGETDDGDRV

-738 DWMDVTETVCD
+738 GWMDVSETVCD

-755 EDAPAIQ
+755 EDAPDI
-762 SASLEFGEMNY
+762 SSTSLELGSMDY
-773 TERLDDVYLSGT
+773 TERLEEVYLNGT
-785 FTVHYEND
+785 LTVHYAD
-793 VEKEFTFDGWN
+793 DTEKEFTFNGRDN
-804 KKEAVD
+804 REAVD
-810 EDYGY
+810 EDYGC

-899 GKFKLGINTEDE
+899 GKFNLGIDTKDGNAEF
-911 DAKMGTVSVFRFLDD
+911 GNVSVYQLLDD
-926 IEDLLAPEM
+926 FEDLIRPSM
-935 NAEGYKTY
+935 NADSYKTY

-952 VGFSGRVF
+952 VGFS
-960 LGYDDESDEM
+960 
-970 YTNVFN
+970 
-976 LKITY
+976 
-981 LKEVKKASIEW
+981 
-992 KLENKIAEYIDMFY
+992 
-1006 LFGIL
+1006 
-1011 HVTYQ
+1011 
-1016 DGTTEDV
+1016 
-1023 EIRTNEDN
+1023 
-1031 QDISGNSY
+1031 
-1039 DLWPQK
+1039 
-1045 VSVDTDSSAHY
+1045 
-1056 PAGTYKAVIY
+1056 
-1066 VNTFDQL
+1066 
-1073 TIENEEDCMIQVL
+1073 
-1086 PVDQMVLGT
+1086 
-1095 LKMGTNE
+1095 
-1102 NIKNP
+1102 
-1107 LQYRNA
+1107 
-1113 WYTFTPDHTGAY
+1113 
-1125 VFDPALRPVIYAMEG
+1125 
-1140 KKPVAQREIVNT
+1140 
-1152 SDCTV
+1152 
-1157 RYNLTEGITYYVG
+1157 
-1170 FNGGFVVGI
+1170 GGFVVGI

-1234 KERINDSVK
+1234 KKRINDSVK

-1278 DTLTDVTDKVGKIQV
+1278 DTVTDVPDKVGKIQV

-1382 IHVRGDGTREEL
+1382 IHVLGDGTREEL
-1394 PFDYKEEDMT
+1394 PFDYEEKDMT

-1444 CKETGL
+1444 CKEAGL

-1634 VKTTALTV
+1634 VKTIALTV
-1642 TNAATGKKVAKSVK
+1642 TNAATGKKVAKNIK
-1656 LGRNKKLK
+1656 LGRHKKLK

-1709 SGKKT
+1709 SGNKT

>member
-28 FAESIGEESV
+28 FAESIGEESA

-56 QDLESEVVEDVAEEP
+56 QDLESEVVEDAAEEP

-91 PVLADGQVDAD
+91 PVLADGQVDVD

-120 HLTDPCRIVGAVLH
+120 HLTNPCRIVGAVLH

-140 FTTTL
+140 FTTAL
-145 TFNQYSSTVEDND
+145 TFNQNSSTVEDND

-185 VLTGKDIRGKGRP
+185 VLTGKDIRGMGRP
-198 DVTVKEGI
+198 DVTVTEGI
-206 CPITIKPRSEA
+206 RSITIKPRSEA

-225 NHDIASPADGRDSW
+225 NYDIASPSDGRDSW
-239 YQITAPQTGIYVFEP
+239 YQITAPKTGVYVFEP
-254 VGDYVDVIEENGDS
+254 VGDSVRVIEENGDR
-268 LTGVDRLFTHPHEFT
+268 LTEIDRLFTHPHDFT

-288 MTAGKIYYVNFR
+288 LTEGKTYYVDFT
-300 GNISIYY
+300 GNIGIY
-307 DDEYHS
+307 DDDGYQS

-329 AVEVDDTNVQKE
+329 SVEVDDTNVQKE
-341 FVANQDAVSFGG
+341 FVANQDAVSFSG
-353 AKVHINYDNGTSY
+353 AKVHINYDNGKSY
-366 DLEYNGSSVYD
+366 DLKYNGGSVYD
-377 EYGNNFSEYI
+377 KYGNNFSEYI
-387 ITNDGMSRG
+387 ITNAGMSRG
-396 EVELEAGEYKIYFT
+396 EAELEAGEYKIYFT
-410 CNDQNVGQ
+410 CNNQTVGQ
-418 KNGYDIRVIPLKEVR
+418 KNGYDIRVIPLKEVH

-485 NSDALSA
+485 DSDALSA
-492 VSEDDNKDNGLGR
+492 VSEDDNKDTGLGR

-538 ADLQIKLVPHVQS
+538 ADLQIKQVPHVKS

-609 EEGEEYAM
+609 EKGEEYAM

-635 LLPLDKEY
+635 PLPLDKEY
-643 TIHVSALDELT
+643 TIHVKALSELT
-654 ELHEGV
+654 ELYEGE
-660 NKEVKYNK
+660 NKDVKFYK
-668 TSGNNQ
+668 TTIDQ
-674 ECVWYRFTTKDAGN
+674 RYAWYRFTTKDAGN

-701 REDYGNDYTDLA
+701 REDFGNDYTDIA
-713 WGKTDDGDQV
+713 WGETDDGDRV

-738 DWMDVTETVCD
+738 GWMDVSETVCD

-755 EDAPAIQ
+755 KDASDIT
-762 SASLEFGEMNY
+762 SASLELGSMDY
-773 TERLDDVYLSGT
+773 TERLDAVYLNGIL
-785 FTVHYEND
+785 TVHYAD
-793 VEKEFTFDGWN
+793 DTEKKFTFNGRDN
-804 KKEAVD
+804 REAVD
-810 EDYGY
+810 EDYGC

-832 APGNSLKA
+832 APGNSLEA

-911 DAKMGTVSVFRFLDD
+911 DAKMGTVSVFQFLDD
-926 IEDLLAPEM
+926 FEDLLAPEM

-943 DLVQGTTYY
+943 NLKQGTTYY
-952 VGFSGRVF
+952 VGFS
-960 LGYDDESDEM
+960 
-970 YTNVFN
+970 
-976 LKITY
+976 
-981 LKEVKKASIEW
+981 
-992 KLENKIAEYIDMFY
+992 
-1006 LFGIL
+1006 
-1011 HVTYQ
+1011 
-1016 DGTTEDV
+1016 
-1023 EIRTNEDN
+1023 
-1031 QDISGNSY
+1031 
-1039 DLWPQK
+1039 
-1045 VSVDTDSSAHY
+1045 
-1056 PAGTYKAVIY
+1056 
-1066 VNTFDQL
+1066 
-1073 TIENEEDCMIQVL
+1073 
-1086 PVDQMVLGT
+1086 
-1095 LKMGTNE
+1095 
-1102 NIKNP
+1102 
-1107 LQYRNA
+1107 
-1113 WYTFTPDHTGAY
+1113 
-1125 VFDPALRPVIYAMEG
+1125 
-1140 KKPVAQREIVNT
+1140 
-1152 SDCTV
+1152 
-1157 RYNLTEGITYYVG
+1157 
-1170 FNGGFVVGI
+1170 GGFVVGI

-1192 TVNIHE
+1192 TINIHE

-1222 IDEDTEELTEEQ
+1222 IDEDTKELTEEQ

-1278 DTLTDVTDKVGKIQV
+1278 DTVTDVTDKVGKIQV

-1382 IHVRGDGTREEL
+1382 IHVLGDGTREEL
-1394 PFDYKEEDMT
+1394 PFDYEEEDMT

-1444 CKETGL
+1444 CKEAGL

-1548 ALPATLTM
+1548 TLPATLTM

>member
-120 HLTDPCRIVGAVLH
+120 HLTDPCRIIGAVLH

-185 VLTGKDIRGKGRP
+185 VLTGKDIRGMGRP
-198 DVTVKEGI
+198 DVTVTEGI
-206 CPITIKPRSEA
+206 RSITIKPRSEA

-225 NHDIASPADGRDSW
+225 NYDIASPSDGRDSW

-254 VGDYVDVIEENGDS
+254 VGDSVRVIEENGDR
-268 LTGVDRLFTHPHEFT
+268 LTEIDRLFTHPHDFT

-300 GNISIYY
+300 GNISIY
-307 DDEYHS
+307 DDDGYHS

-329 AVEVDDTNVQKE
+329 SVKVDDKNVQKE
-341 FVANQDAVSFGG
+341 FVANQDAVSFSG

-366 DLEYNGSSVYD
+366 DLEYNGYSVYD

-387 ITNDGMSRG
+387 INDGMSRG

-410 CNDQNVGQ
+410 CNGQTVGQ

-492 VSEDDNKDNGLGR
+492 VSEDDNKDTGLGR
-505 TYELK
+505 TYELT

-551 ASTTLYRTE
+551 ASTILYRTE
-560 FTERWSNTLQS
+560 LTERWSNTLQS

-581 GTTEDLG
+581 GNTENLD

-598 KYSKYFQDILD
+598 KYSKYFQDTLD
-609 EEGEEYAM
+609 KEYAI
-617 GAFLPA
+617 GDFLPA

-643 TIHVSALDELT
+643 TIHVKALSELT
-654 ELHEGV
+654 ELHEGE
-660 NKEVKYNK
+660 NKDVKFYK
-668 TSGNNQ
+668 TTSDQ
-674 ECVWYRFTTKDAGN
+674 QYAWYRFRTKDAGN

-701 REDYGNDYTDLA
+701 REDFGNGYTDIA

-738 DWMDVTETVCD
+738 GWMDVSETVCD

-755 EDAPAIQ
+755 KDASDIT
-762 SASLEFGEMNY
+762 SASLELGSMDY
-773 TERLDDVYLSGT
+773 TERLDVVYLNGIL
-785 FTVHYEND
+785 TVHYADNT
-793 VEKEFTFDGWN
+793 EKKFTFNGRDN
-804 KKEAVD
+804 REAVD
-810 EDYGY
+810 KDYGC

-832 APGNSLKA
+832 APGNSLEA

-869 QLAELTVGI
+869 QLAELKVGI

-899 GKFKLGINTEDE
+899 GKFNLGIDTKDGNAEF
-911 DAKMGTVSVFRFLDD
+911 GNVSVYQLLDD
-926 IEDLLAPEM
+926 FEDLIRPSM
-935 NAEGYKTY
+935 NADSYKTY

-952 VGFSGRVF
+952 VGFS
-960 LGYDDESDEM
+960 
-970 YTNVFN
+970 
-976 LKITY
+976 
-981 LKEVKKASIEW
+981 
-992 KLENKIAEYIDMFY
+992 
-1006 LFGIL
+1006 
-1011 HVTYQ
+1011 
-1016 DGTTEDV
+1016 
-1023 EIRTNEDN
+1023 
-1031 QDISGNSY
+1031 
-1039 DLWPQK
+1039 
-1045 VSVDTDSSAHY
+1045 
-1056 PAGTYKAVIY
+1056 
-1066 VNTFDQL
+1066 
-1073 TIENEEDCMIQVL
+1073 
-1086 PVDQMVLGT
+1086 
-1095 LKMGTNE
+1095 
-1102 NIKNP
+1102 
-1107 LQYRNA
+1107 
-1113 WYTFTPDHTGAY
+1113 
-1125 VFDPALRPVIYAMEG
+1125 
-1140 KKPVAQREIVNT
+1140 
-1152 SDCTV
+1152 
-1157 RYNLTEGITYYVG
+1157 
-1170 FNGGFVVGI
+1170 GGFVVGI

-1222 IDEDTEELTEEQ
+1222 IDEDTKELTEEQ

-1382 IHVRGDGTREEL
+1382 IHVLGDGTREEL
-1394 PFDYKEEDMT
+1394 PFDYEEKDMT

-1444 CKETGL
+1444 CKEAGL

-1664 LQATVAPVTSLQKAT
+1664 LQATAAPVTSLQKAT

-1714 CKIKVTVK
+1714 CKIKVIVK

>member
-1 MKNRLISRVC
+1 M
-11 SVLLTAA
+11 
-18 MLVTSAPASV
+18 
-28 FAESIGEESV
+28 
-38 FTDVEA
+38 
-44 ENDFAEPEVEDA
+44 
-56 QDLESEVVEDVAEEP
+56 
-71 EAEADQ
+71 
-77 LSDFSDGATVQGTD
+77 
-91 PVLADGQVDAD
+91 
-102 QVASVSIDM
+102 
-111 LHAQTEFYE
+111 
-120 HLTDPCRIVGAVLH
+120 
-134 ITYGDG
+134 
-140 FTTTL
+140 
-145 TFNQYSSTVEDND
+145 
-158 KGYQWTY
+158 
-165 TYEKDGQP
+165 
-173 VSGMLAAGTYDL
+173 
-185 VLTGKDIRGKGRP
+185 
-198 DVTVKEGI
+198 
-206 CPITIKPRSEA
+206 
-217 PKLTVGDE
+217 
-225 NHDIASPADGRDSW
+225 
-239 YQITAPQTGIYVFEP
+239 
-254 VGDYVDVIEENGDS
+254 
-268 LTGVDRLFTHPHEFT
+268 
-283 SVAYP
+283 
-288 MTAGKIYYVNFR
+288 
-300 GNISIYY
+300 
-307 DDEYHS
+307 
-313 SNTASQMKIY
+313 
-323 QIPGIS
+323 
-329 AVEVDDTNVQKE
+329 
-341 FVANQDAVSFGG
+341 
-353 AKVHINYDNGTSY
+353 
-366 DLEYNGSSVYD
+366 
-377 EYGNNFSEYI
+377 
-387 ITNDGMSRG
+387 
-396 EVELEAGEYKIYFT
+396 
-410 CNDQNVGQ
+410 
-418 KNGYDIRVIPLKEVR
+418 
-433 TLQSGSNA
+433 
-441 DIEGCSGRNYWYQFT
+441 
-456 PGKDG
+456 
-461 TYKIYPMSI
+461 
-470 NSWVYPEKEDSSSYA
+470 
-485 NSDALSA
+485 
-492 VSEDDNKDNGLGR
+492 
-505 TYELK
+505 
-510 AGTTYYLK
+510 
-518 FSDHL
+518 
-523 YTGIDENGYPKYANK
+523 
-538 ADLQIKLVPHVQS
+538 
-551 ASTTLYRTE
+551 
-560 FTERWSNTLQS
+560 
-571 ESVLHVIFSD
+571 
-581 GTTEDLG
+581 
-588 FDERTDSLGN
+588 
-598 KYSKYFQDILD
+598 
-609 EEGEEYAM
+609 
-617 GAFLPA
+617 
-623 GTYKLIVKCNDK
+623 
-635 LLPLDKEY
+635 
-643 TIHVSALDELT
+643 
-654 ELHEGV
+654 
-660 NKEVKYNK
+660 
-668 TSGNNQ
+668 
-674 ECVWYRFTTKDAGN
+674 
-688 YVIHGSKEVSSVV
+688 
-701 REDYGNDYTDLA
+701 
-713 WGKTDDGDQV
+713 
-723 YTLEG
+723 
-728 NKTYYIGLGY
+728 
-738 DWMDVTETVCD
+738 TETVCD

-832 APGNSLKA
+832 APGNSLGA

-869 QLAELTVGI
+869 QLAELKVGI

-926 IEDLLAPEM
+926 IEDRLAPEM

-1140 KKPVAQREIVNT
+1140 KKPVAQREIANS
-1152 SDCTV
+1152 SDYTA

-1170 FNGGFVVGI
+1170 FSGGFVVGI

-1198 YQSEDQIGDKMD
+1198 YQSEDQIWDKMD

-1263 PISEKLAIMANENVT
+1263 PISEKLAIMANENV
-1278 DTLTDVTDKVGKIQV
+1278 TDVTDKVGKIQV

-1382 IHVRGDGTREEL
+1382 IHVLGDGTREEL
-1394 PFDYKEEDMT
+1394 PFDYEEEDMT

-1444 CKETGL
+1444 CKEAGL

-1510 NHQAGEWTVVQ
+1510 NHQVGEWTVVQ

>member
-44 ENDFAEPEVEDA
+44 ENDFAEPEVKDA

-206 CPITIKPRSEA
+206 CPITIKARSEA

-300 GNISIYY
+300 GNISIY
-307 DDEYHS
+307 DDDGYHA

-329 AVEVDDTNVQKE
+329 AVEVDDTNVQKD

-366 DLEYNGSSVYD
+366 DLEYNGGSVYD

-492 VSEDDNKDNGLGR
+492 VSEDDNKDTGLGR

-538 ADLQIKLVPHVQS
+538 ADLQIKQVPHVKS
-551 ASTTLYRTE
+551 ASTNLVRTE
-560 FTERWSNTLQS
+560 LTERWSNTLQS
-571 ESVLHVIFSD
+571 DSVLHISFSD
-581 GTTEDLG
+581 GTAVEMD
-588 FDERTDSLGN
+588 FDEGTDALGN
-598 KYSKYFQDILD
+598 KYSKYFQNISD
-609 EEGEEYAM
+609 EEGKEYAI
-617 GAFLPA
+617 GSFLPA
-623 GTYKLIVKCNDK
+623 GTYKLIVKCNGK
-635 LLPLDKEY
+635 PVTLNEEY
-643 TIHVSALDELT
+643 TIHVKALNELT
-654 ELHEGV
+654 ELHEGE
-660 NKEVKYNK
+660 NKDVKFYK
-668 TSGNNQ
+668 TTTDQ
-674 ECVWYRFTTKDAGN
+674 QYAWYRFTTKDAGN

-701 REDYGNDYTDLA
+701 REDFGNDYTDIA
-713 WGKTDDGDQV
+713 WGETDDGDRV

-738 DWMDVTETVCD
+738 GWMDVSETVCD

-755 EDAPAIQ
+755 EDASDIT
-762 SASLEFGEMNY
+762 SASLELGSMDY
-773 TERLDDVYLSGT
+773 TERLDVVYLNGIL
-785 FTVHYEND
+785 TVHYAD
-793 VEKEFTFDGWN
+793 DTEKKFTFNGRDN
-804 KKEAVD
+804 REAVD
-810 EDYGY
+810 KDYGC

-832 APGNSLKA
+832 EPGNSLEA

-869 QLAELTVGI
+869 QLTKLTVGI

-911 DAKMGTVSVFRFLDD
+911 DAEMGTVSVFQFLDD
-926 IEDLLAPEM
+926 FEDLLAPEM
-935 NAEGYKTY
+935 NADSYKTY

-952 VGFSGRVF
+952 VGFS
-960 LGYDDESDEM
+960 
-970 YTNVFN
+970 
-976 LKITY
+976 
-981 LKEVKKASIEW
+981 
-992 KLENKIAEYIDMFY
+992 
-1006 LFGIL
+1006 
-1011 HVTYQ
+1011 
-1016 DGTTEDV
+1016 
-1023 EIRTNEDN
+1023 
-1031 QDISGNSY
+1031 
-1039 DLWPQK
+1039 
-1045 VSVDTDSSAHY
+1045 
-1056 PAGTYKAVIY
+1056 
-1066 VNTFDQL
+1066 
-1073 TIENEEDCMIQVL
+1073 
-1086 PVDQMVLGT
+1086 
-1095 LKMGTNE
+1095 
-1102 NIKNP
+1102 
-1107 LQYRNA
+1107 
-1113 WYTFTPDHTGAY
+1113 
-1125 VFDPALRPVIYAMEG
+1125 
-1140 KKPVAQREIVNT
+1140 
-1152 SDCTV
+1152 
-1157 RYNLTEGITYYVG
+1157 
-1170 FNGGFVVGI
+1170 GGFVVGI

>member
-91 PVLADGQVDAD
+91 PVLADGQVDVD

-206 CPITIKPRSEA
+206 CPITIKARSEA

-300 GNISIYY
+300 GNISIY
-307 DDEYHS
+307 DDDGYHA

-329 AVEVDDTNVQKE
+329 AVEVDDTNVQKD

-366 DLEYNGSSVYD
+366 DLEYNGGSVYD

-485 NSDALSA
+485 DSDALSA
-492 VSEDDNKDNGLGR
+492 VSEDDNKDTGLGR

-538 ADLQIKLVPHVQS
+538 ADLQIKQVPHVKS
-551 ASTTLYRTE
+551 ASTNLVRTE
-560 FTERWSNTLQS
+560 LTERWSNTLQS
-571 ESVLHVIFSD
+571 DSVLHISFSD
-581 GTTEDLG
+581 GTAVEMD
-588 FDERTDSLGN
+588 FDEGTDALGN
-598 KYSKYFQDILD
+598 KYSKYFQNISD
-609 EEGEEYAM
+609 EEGKEYAI
-617 GAFLPA
+617 GSFLPA
-623 GTYKLIVKCNDK
+623 GTYKLIVKCNGK
-635 LLPLDKEY
+635 PVTLNEEY
-643 TIHVSALDELT
+643 TIHVKALNELT
-654 ELHEGV
+654 ELHEGE
-660 NKEVKYNK
+660 NKDVKFYK
-668 TSGNNQ
+668 TTTDQ
-674 ECVWYRFTTKDAGN
+674 QYAWYRFTTKDAGN

-701 REDYGNDYTDLA
+701 REDFGNDYTDIA
-713 WGKTDDGDQV
+713 WGETDDGDRV

-738 DWMDVTETVCD
+738 GWMDVSETVCD

-755 EDAPAIQ
+755 EDAPDI
-762 SASLEFGEMNY
+762 SSTSLELGSMDY
-773 TERLDDVYLSGT
+773 TERLEEVYLNGT
-785 FTVHYEND
+785 LTVHYAD
-793 VEKEFTFDGWN
+793 DTEKEFTFNGRDN
-804 KKEAVD
+804 REAVD
-810 EDYGY
+810 EDYGC

-899 GKFKLGINTEDE
+899 GKFNLGIDTKDGNAEF
-911 DAKMGTVSVFRFLDD
+911 GNVSVYQLLDD
-926 IEDLLAPEM
+926 FEDLIRPSM
-935 NAEGYKTY
+935 NADSYKTY

-952 VGFSGRVF
+952 VGFS
-960 LGYDDESDEM
+960 E
-970 YTNVFN
+970 
-976 LKITY
+976 
-981 LKEVKKASIEW
+981 
-992 KLENKIAEYIDMFY
+992 
-1006 LFGIL
+1006 
-1011 HVTYQ
+1011 
-1016 DGTTEDV
+1016 
-1023 EIRTNEDN
+1023 
-1031 QDISGNSY
+1031 
-1039 DLWPQK
+1039 
-1045 VSVDTDSSAHY
+1045 
-1056 PAGTYKAVIY
+1056 
-1066 VNTFDQL
+1066 
-1073 TIENEEDCMIQVL
+1073 
-1086 PVDQMVLGT
+1086 
-1095 LKMGTNE
+1095 
-1102 NIKNP
+1102 
-1107 LQYRNA
+1107 
-1113 WYTFTPDHTGAY
+1113 
-1125 VFDPALRPVIYAMEG
+1125 
-1140 KKPVAQREIVNT
+1140 
-1152 SDCTV
+1152 
-1157 RYNLTEGITYYVG
+1157 
-1170 FNGGFVVGI
+1170 GFVVGI

-1234 KERINDSVK
+1234 KKRINDSVK

-1278 DTLTDVTDKVGKIQV
+1278 DTVTDVPDKVGKIQV

-1382 IHVRGDGTREEL
+1382 IHVLGDGTREEL
-1394 PFDYKEEDMT
+1394 PFDYEEKDMT

-1444 CKETGL
+1444 CKEAGL

-1634 VKTTALTV
+1634 VKTIALTV
-1642 TNAATGKKVAKSVK
+1642 TNAATGKKVAKNIK
-1656 LGRNKKLK
+1656 LGRHKKLK

-1709 SGKKT
+1709 SGNKT

>member
-56 QDLESEVVEDVAEEP
+56 QDLESEVVEDVTEEP

-120 HLTDPCRIVGAVLH
+120 HLTDPCRIIGAVLH

-140 FTTTL
+140 VTTTL
-145 TFNQYSSTVEDND
+145 TFNQHSSTVEDND

-198 DVTVKEGI
+198 DVTVTEGI
-206 CPITIKPRSEA
+206 CPITIKARSEA

-239 YQITAPQTGIYVFEP
+239 YQITAPKTGVYVFEP

-268 LTGVDRLFTHPHEFT
+268 LTRIDRLFTHPHDFT

-300 GNISIYY
+300 GNISIY
-307 DDEYHS
+307 DDDGYHS

-329 AVEVDDTNVQKE
+329 SVEVDDTNVQKE

-377 EYGNNFSEYI
+377 KYGNNFSEYI
-387 ITNDGMSRG
+387 IPNDGMSRG

-410 CNDQNVGQ
+410 CNGQNVGQ
-418 KNGYDIRVIPLKEVR
+418 QNGYDIRVIPLKEVC

-492 VSEDDNKDNGLGR
+492 VSEDDNKDTGLGR

-538 ADLQIKLVPHVQS
+538 ADLQIKLVPHVKS
-551 ASTTLYRTE
+551 ASTILYRTE
-560 FTERWSNTLQS
+560 LTERWSNTLQS

-581 GTTEDLG
+581 GNTENLD

-635 LLPLDKEY
+635 PLPLDKEY
-643 TIHVSALDELT
+643 TIHVKALSELT
-654 ELHEGV
+654 ELHEGE
-660 NKEVKYNK
+660 NKDVKFYK
-668 TSGNNQ
+668 TTSDQ
-674 ECVWYRFTTKDAGN
+674 QYAWYRFTTKDAGN

-701 REDYGNDYTDLA
+701 REDFGNGYTDIA
-713 WGKTDDGDQV
+713 WGKTDGGDQV
-723 YTLEG
+723 YTLKG

-738 DWMDVTETVCD
+738 GWMDVSETVCD

-755 EDAPAIQ
+755 KDASDIT
-762 SASLEFGEMNY
+762 SASLELGSMDY
-773 TERLDDVYLSGT
+773 TERLDVVYLNGIL
-785 FTVHYEND
+785 TVHYAD
-793 VEKEFTFDGWN
+793 DTEKKFTFNGRDN
-804 KKEAVD
+804 REAVD
-810 EDYGY
+810 EAYGC

-832 APGNSLKA
+832 TPGNSLEA

-869 QLAELTVGI
+869 QLAELKVGI

-926 IEDLLAPEM
+926 FEDLIRPSM
-935 NAEGYKTY
+935 NADSYKTY

-952 VGFSGRVF
+952 VGFS
-960 LGYDDESDEM
+960 
-970 YTNVFN
+970 
-976 LKITY
+976 
-981 LKEVKKASIEW
+981 
-992 KLENKIAEYIDMFY
+992 
-1006 LFGIL
+1006 
-1011 HVTYQ
+1011 
-1016 DGTTEDV
+1016 
-1023 EIRTNEDN
+1023 
-1031 QDISGNSY
+1031 
-1039 DLWPQK
+1039 
-1045 VSVDTDSSAHY
+1045 
-1056 PAGTYKAVIY
+1056 
-1066 VNTFDQL
+1066 
-1073 TIENEEDCMIQVL
+1073 
-1086 PVDQMVLGT
+1086 
-1095 LKMGTNE
+1095 
-1102 NIKNP
+1102 
-1107 LQYRNA
+1107 
-1113 WYTFTPDHTGAY
+1113 
-1125 VFDPALRPVIYAMEG
+1125 
-1140 KKPVAQREIVNT
+1140 
-1152 SDCTV
+1152 
-1157 RYNLTEGITYYVG
+1157 
-1170 FNGGFVVGI
+1170 GGFVVGI

-1210 EIDSTLEEILEN
+1210 EIDSTLEEILKN
-1222 IDEDTEELTEEQ
+1222 IDEDTTELTEEQ
-1234 KERINDSVK
+1234 KKRINDSVK

-1278 DTLTDVTDKVGKIQV
+1278 DTVTDVPDKVGKIQV

-1373 GMDPDNMKL
+1373 GMNPDNMKL
-1382 IHVRGDGTREEL
+1382 IHVLGDGTREEL
-1394 PFDYKEEDMT
+1394 PFDYKEKDMT

-1444 CKETGL
+1444 CKEAGL

-1548 ALPATLTM
+1548 TLPATLTM

-1590 SKPKVAAVS
+1590 SKPKVATVS

-1642 TNAATGKKVAKSVK
+1642 TNAATGKKVAKNVK
-1656 LGRNKKLK
+1656 LGRHKKLK

>member
-206 CPITIKPRSEA
+206 CPITIKARSEA

-300 GNISIYY
+300 GNISIY
-307 DDEYHS
+307 DDDGYHA

-329 AVEVDDTNVQKE
+329 AVEVDDTNVQKD

-366 DLEYNGSSVYD
+366 DLEYNGGSVYD

-485 NSDALSA
+485 DSDALSA
-492 VSEDDNKDNGLGR
+492 VSEDDNKDTGLGR

-538 ADLQIKLVPHVQS
+538 ADLQIKQVPHVKS
-551 ASTTLYRTE
+551 ASTNLVRTE
-560 FTERWSNTLQS
+560 LTERWSNTLQS
-571 ESVLHVIFSD
+571 DSVLHISFSD
-581 GTTEDLG
+581 GTAVEMD
-588 FDERTDSLGN
+588 FDEGTDALGN
-598 KYSKYFQDILD
+598 KYSKYFQNISD
-609 EEGEEYAM
+609 EEGKEYAI
-617 GAFLPA
+617 GSFLPA
-623 GTYKLIVKCNDK
+623 GTYKLIVKCNGK
-635 LLPLDKEY
+635 PVTLNEEY
-643 TIHVSALDELT
+643 TIHVKALNELT
-654 ELHEGV
+654 ELHEGE
-660 NKEVKYNK
+660 NKDVKFYK
-668 TSGNNQ
+668 TTTDQ
-674 ECVWYRFTTKDAGN
+674 QYAWYRFTTKDAGN

-701 REDYGNDYTDLA
+701 REDFGNDYTDIA
-713 WGKTDDGDQV
+713 WGETDDGDRV

-738 DWMDVTETVCD
+738 GWMDVSETVCD

-755 EDAPAIQ
+755 EDAPDI
-762 SASLEFGEMNY
+762 SSTSLELGSMDY
-773 TERLDDVYLSGT
+773 TERLEEVYLNGT
-785 FTVHYEND
+785 LTVHYAD
-793 VEKEFTFDGWN
+793 DTEKEFTFNGRDN
-804 KKEAVD
+804 REAVD
-810 EDYGY
+810 EDYGC

-899 GKFKLGINTEDE
+899 GKFNLGIDTKDGNAEF
-911 DAKMGTVSVFRFLDD
+911 GNVSVYQLLDD
-926 IEDLLAPEM
+926 FEDLIRPSM
-935 NAEGYKTY
+935 NADSYKTY

-952 VGFSGRVF
+952 VGFS
-960 LGYDDESDEM
+960 
-970 YTNVFN
+970 
-976 LKITY
+976 
-981 LKEVKKASIEW
+981 
-992 KLENKIAEYIDMFY
+992 
-1006 LFGIL
+1006 
-1011 HVTYQ
+1011 
-1016 DGTTEDV
+1016 
-1023 EIRTNEDN
+1023 
-1031 QDISGNSY
+1031 
-1039 DLWPQK
+1039 
-1045 VSVDTDSSAHY
+1045 
-1056 PAGTYKAVIY
+1056 
-1066 VNTFDQL
+1066 
-1073 TIENEEDCMIQVL
+1073 
-1086 PVDQMVLGT
+1086 
-1095 LKMGTNE
+1095 
-1102 NIKNP
+1102 
-1107 LQYRNA
+1107 
-1113 WYTFTPDHTGAY
+1113 
-1125 VFDPALRPVIYAMEG
+1125 
-1140 KKPVAQREIVNT
+1140 
-1152 SDCTV
+1152 
-1157 RYNLTEGITYYVG
+1157 
-1170 FNGGFVVGI
+1170 GGFVVGI

-1234 KERINDSVK
+1234 KKRINDSVK

-1278 DTLTDVTDKVGKIQV
+1278 DTVTDVPDKVGKIQV

-1382 IHVRGDGTREEL
+1382 IHVLGDGTREEL
-1394 PFDYKEEDMT
+1394 PFDYEEKDMT

-1444 CKETGL
+1444 CKEAGL

-1460 PVEAVIPAT
+1460 PVEA
-1469 GNHSY
+1469 
-1474 TVEIGGKAATC
+1474 
-1485 SENGYKVLKCAT
+1485 
-1497 CAETTQTV
+1497 V

-1634 VKTTALTV
+1634 VKTIALTV
-1642 TNAATGKKVAKSVK
+1642 TNAATGKKVAKNIK
-1656 LGRNKKLK
+1656 LGRHKKLK

-1709 SGKKT
+1709 SGNKT

>member
-91 PVLADGQVDAD
+91 PVLADGQVDVD

-198 DVTVKEGI
+198 DVTVTEGI
-206 CPITIKPRSEA
+206 CPITIKARSEA

-225 NHDIASPADGRDSW
+225 NYDIASPSDGRDSW

-329 AVEVDDTNVQKE
+329 SVEVDDTNVQKE

-353 AKVHINYDNGTSY
+353 AKVHINYDNGTSD

-377 EYGNNFSEYI
+377 KYGNNFSEYI
-387 ITNDGMSRG
+387 IPNDGMSRG

-410 CNDQNVGQ
+410 CNGQNVGQ
-418 KNGYDIRVIPLKEVR
+418 NNGYDIRVIPLKKVR

-492 VSEDDNKDNGLGR
+492 VSEDDNKDTGLGR

-560 FTERWSNTLQS
+560 LTERWSNTLQS

-581 GTTEDLG
+581 GNTENLD

-598 KYSKYFQDILD
+598 KYSKYFQDTLD
-609 EEGEEYAM
+609 KEYAI
-617 GAFLPA
+617 GDFLPA
-623 GTYKLIVKCNDK
+623 GTYKLIVKCNGK
-635 LLPLDKEY
+635 PLPLDKEY
-643 TIHVSALDELT
+643 TIHVKALSELT
-654 ELHEGV
+654 ELHEGE
-660 NKEVKYNK
+660 NKDVKFYK
-668 TSGNNQ
+668 TTSDQ
-674 ECVWYRFTTKDAGN
+674 QYAWYRFRTKDAGN

-701 REDYGNDYTDLA
+701 REDFGNGYTDIA

-738 DWMDVTETVCD
+738 GWMDVSETVCD

-755 EDAPAIQ
+755 KDASDIT
-762 SASLEFGEMNY
+762 SASLELGSMDY
-773 TERLDDVYLSGT
+773 TERLDVVYLNGIL
-785 FTVHYEND
+785 TVHYADNT
-793 VEKEFTFDGWN
+793 EKKFTFNGRDN
-804 KKEAVD
+804 REAVD
-810 EDYGY
+810 KDYGC

-869 QLAELTVGI
+869 QLAELKVGI

-899 GKFKLGINTEDE
+899 GKFNLGIDTKDGNAEF
-911 DAKMGTVSVFRFLDD
+911 GNVSVYQLLDD
-926 IEDLLAPEM
+926 FEDLIRPSM
-935 NAEGYKTY
+935 NADSYKTY

-952 VGFSGRVF
+952 VGFS
-960 LGYDDESDEM
+960 
-970 YTNVFN
+970 
-976 LKITY
+976 
-981 LKEVKKASIEW
+981 
-992 KLENKIAEYIDMFY
+992 
-1006 LFGIL
+1006 
-1011 HVTYQ
+1011 
-1016 DGTTEDV
+1016 
-1023 EIRTNEDN
+1023 
-1031 QDISGNSY
+1031 
-1039 DLWPQK
+1039 
-1045 VSVDTDSSAHY
+1045 
-1056 PAGTYKAVIY
+1056 
-1066 VNTFDQL
+1066 
-1073 TIENEEDCMIQVL
+1073 
-1086 PVDQMVLGT
+1086 
-1095 LKMGTNE
+1095 
-1102 NIKNP
+1102 
-1107 LQYRNA
+1107 
-1113 WYTFTPDHTGAY
+1113 
-1125 VFDPALRPVIYAMEG
+1125 
-1140 KKPVAQREIVNT
+1140 
-1152 SDCTV
+1152 
-1157 RYNLTEGITYYVG
+1157 
-1170 FNGGFVVGI
+1170 GGFVVGI

-1210 EIDSTLEEILEN
+1210 EIDSTLEEILKN
-1222 IDEDTEELTEEQ
+1222 IDEDTKELTEEQ

-1382 IHVRGDGTREEL
+1382 IHVLGDGTREEL
-1394 PFDYKEEDMT
+1394 PFDYEEKDMT

-1444 CKETGL
+1444 CKEAGL

-1642 TNAATGKKVAKSVK
+1642 TNAATGKKVAKNVK

-1664 LQATVAPVTSLQKAT
+1664 LQAAVAPVTILQKAT

>member
-145 TFNQYSSTVEDND
+145 TFNQYSSIVEDND

-185 VLTGKDIRGKGRP
+185 VLTGKDIRGMGRP
-198 DVTVKEGI
+198 DVTVTEGI
-206 CPITIKPRSEA
+206 RSITIKPRSEA

-225 NHDIASPADGRDSW
+225 NYDIASPSDGRDSW
-239 YQITAPQTGIYVFEP
+239 YQITAPKTGVYVFEP
-254 VGDYVDVIEENGDS
+254 VGDYVDVIEENGDR

-329 AVEVDDTNVQKE
+329 SVEVDDTNVQKE

-353 AKVHINYDNGTSY
+353 AKVHINYDNETSY
-366 DLEYNGSSVYD
+366 DLEYNGGSVYD

-396 EVELEAGEYKIYFT
+396 EVELKAGEYKIYFT
-410 CNDQNVGQ
+410 CNGQTVGQ

-456 PGKDG
+456 PGENG

-485 NSDALSA
+485 DSDALSA
-492 VSEDDNKDNGLGR
+492 VSEDDNKDTGLGR
-505 TYELK
+505 TYELT

-538 ADLQIKLVPHVQS
+538 ADLQIELVPHVQS

-581 GTTEDLG
+581 GTTDDLD

-635 LLPLDKEY
+635 PLPLDKEY
-643 TIHVSALDELT
+643 TIHVKALSELT
-654 ELHEGV
+654 ELHEGE
-660 NKEVKYNK
+660 NKDVKFYK
-668 TSGNNQ
+668 TTIDQ
-674 ECVWYRFTTKDAGN
+674 RYAWYRFTTKDAGN

-701 REDYGNDYTDLA
+701 REDFGNDYTDIA
-713 WGKTDDGDQV
+713 WGETDDGDRV

-738 DWMDVTETVCD
+738 GWMDVSETVCD

-755 EDAPAIQ
+755 KDASDIT
-762 SASLEFGEMNY
+762 SASLELGSMDY
-773 TERLDDVYLSGT
+773 TERLDVVYLNGIL
-785 FTVHYEND
+785 TVHYADNT
-793 VEKEFTFDGWN
+793 EKKFTFNGRDN
-804 KKEAVD
+804 REAVD
-810 EDYGY
+810 KDYGC

-832 APGNSLKA
+832 TPGNSLEA

-869 QLAELTVGI
+869 QLAELKVGI

-899 GKFKLGINTEDE
+899 GKFNLGIDTKDGNAEF
-911 DAKMGTVSVFRFLDD
+911 GNVSVYQLLDD
-926 IEDLLAPEM
+926 FEDLIRPSM
-935 NAEGYKTY
+935 NADSYKTY

-952 VGFSGRVF
+952 VGFS
-960 LGYDDESDEM
+960 
-970 YTNVFN
+970 
-976 LKITY
+976 
-981 LKEVKKASIEW
+981 
-992 KLENKIAEYIDMFY
+992 
-1006 LFGIL
+1006 
-1011 HVTYQ
+1011 
-1016 DGTTEDV
+1016 
-1023 EIRTNEDN
+1023 
-1031 QDISGNSY
+1031 
-1039 DLWPQK
+1039 
-1045 VSVDTDSSAHY
+1045 
-1056 PAGTYKAVIY
+1056 
-1066 VNTFDQL
+1066 
-1073 TIENEEDCMIQVL
+1073 
-1086 PVDQMVLGT
+1086 
-1095 LKMGTNE
+1095 
-1102 NIKNP
+1102 
-1107 LQYRNA
+1107 
-1113 WYTFTPDHTGAY
+1113 
-1125 VFDPALRPVIYAMEG
+1125 
-1140 KKPVAQREIVNT
+1140 
-1152 SDCTV
+1152 
-1157 RYNLTEGITYYVG
+1157 
-1170 FNGGFVVGI
+1170 GGFVVGI

-1222 IDEDTEELTEEQ
+1222 IDEDTKELTEEQ

-1278 DTLTDVTDKVGKIQV
+1278 DTVTDVTDKVGKIQV

-1382 IHVRGDGTREEL
+1382 IHVLGDGTREEL
-1394 PFDYKEEDMT
+1394 PFDYEEEDMT

-1444 CKETGL
+1444 CKEAGL

-1642 TNAATGKKVAKSVK
+1642 TNAATGKKVAKNVK
-1656 LGRNKKLK
+1656 LGRHKKLK

>member
-300 GNISIYY
+300 GNISIY
-307 DDEYHS
+307 DDDGYHA

-323 QIPGIS
+323 QIPEIS

-341 FVANQDAVSFGG
+341 FVANQDAVSFEG

-456 PGKDG
+456 PGEDG

-485 NSDALSA
+485 DSDALST
-492 VSEDDNKDNGLGR
+492 VSEDDNKDTGLGR

-551 ASTTLYRTE
+551 ASTNLVRTE
-560 FTERWSNTLQS
+560 FTEGWSSTWQPGGF
-571 ESVLHVIFSD
+571 LHLIFSD
-581 GTTEDLG
+581 GATQDVQFEEGVKDSYGNTYRQYYRDASGTEHP
-588 FDERTDSLGN
+588 LGN
-598 KYSKYFQDILD
+598 
-609 EEGEEYAM
+609 
-617 GAFLPA
+617 FLS
-623 GTYKLIVKCNDK
+623 GGIYQLVIKCNEK
-635 LLPLDKEY
+635 PVPLDKEY

-832 APGNSLKA
+832 APGNSLEA

-911 DAKMGTVSVFRFLDD
+911 DAKMGTVSVFQFLDD
-926 IEDLLAPEM
+926 FEDLLAPEM

-943 DLVQGTTYY
+943 NLKQGTTYY

-1125 VFDPALRPVIYAMEG
+1125 VFDPALRPVVYAMEG
-1140 KKPVAQREIVNT
+1140 KKPVAQREIANS
-1152 SDCTV
+1152 SDYTA

-1170 FNGGFVVGI
+1170 FSGGFVVGI

-1222 IDEDTEELTEEQ
+1222 IDEDTKELTEEQ

-1382 IHVRGDGTREEL
+1382 IHVLGDGTREEL
-1394 PFDYKEEDMT
+1394 PFDYEEKDMT
-1404 VTFLISS
+1404 VIFLISS

-1642 TNAATGKKVAKSVK
+1642 TNAATGKKVAKNVK
-1656 LGRNKKLK
+1656 LGRHKKLK

>member
-1 MKNRLISRVC
+1 M
-11 SVLLTAA
+11 
-18 MLVTSAPASV
+18 
-28 FAESIGEESV
+28 
-38 FTDVEA
+38 
-44 ENDFAEPEVEDA
+44 
-56 QDLESEVVEDVAEEP
+56 AEEP

-206 CPITIKPRSEA
+206 CPITIKARSEA

-300 GNISIYY
+300 GNISIY
-307 DDEYHS
+307 DDDGYHA

-329 AVEVDDTNVQKE
+329 AVEVDDTNVQKD

-366 DLEYNGSSVYD
+366 DLEYNGGSVYD

-485 NSDALSA
+485 DSDALSA
-492 VSEDDNKDNGLGR
+492 VSEDDNKDTGLGR

-538 ADLQIKLVPHVQS
+538 ADLQIKQVPHVKS
-551 ASTTLYRTE
+551 ASTNLVRTE
-560 FTERWSNTLQS
+560 LTERWSNTLQS
-571 ESVLHVIFSD
+571 DSVLHISFSD
-581 GTTEDLG
+581 GTAVEMD
-588 FDERTDSLGN
+588 FDEGTDALGN
-598 KYSKYFQDILD
+598 KYSKYFQNISD
-609 EEGEEYAM
+609 EEGKEYAI
-617 GAFLPA
+617 GSFLPA
-623 GTYKLIVKCNDK
+623 GTYKLIVKCNGK
-635 LLPLDKEY
+635 PVTLNEEY
-643 TIHVSALDELT
+643 TIHVKALNELT
-654 ELHEGV
+654 ELHEGE
-660 NKEVKYNK
+660 NKDVKFYK
-668 TSGNNQ
+668 TTTDQ
-674 ECVWYRFTTKDAGN
+674 QYAWYRFTTKDAGN

-701 REDYGNDYTDLA
+701 REDFGNDYTDIA
-713 WGKTDDGDQV
+713 WGETDDGDRV

-738 DWMDVTETVCD
+738 GWMDVSETVCD

-755 EDAPAIQ
+755 EDAPDI
-762 SASLEFGEMNY
+762 SSTSLELGSMDY
-773 TERLDDVYLSGT
+773 TERLEEVYLNGT
-785 FTVHYEND
+785 LTVHYAD
-793 VEKEFTFDGWN
+793 DTEKEFTFNGRDN
-804 KKEAVD
+804 REAVD
-810 EDYGY
+810 EDYGC

-899 GKFKLGINTEDE
+899 GKFNLGIDTKDGNAEF
-911 DAKMGTVSVFRFLDD
+911 GNVSVYQLLDD
-926 IEDLLAPEM
+926 FEDLIRPSM
-935 NAEGYKTY
+935 NADSYKTY

-952 VGFSGRVF
+952 VGFS
-960 LGYDDESDEM
+960 
-970 YTNVFN
+970 
-976 LKITY
+976 
-981 LKEVKKASIEW
+981 
-992 KLENKIAEYIDMFY
+992 
-1006 LFGIL
+1006 
-1011 HVTYQ
+1011 
-1016 DGTTEDV
+1016 
-1023 EIRTNEDN
+1023 
-1031 QDISGNSY
+1031 
-1039 DLWPQK
+1039 
-1045 VSVDTDSSAHY
+1045 
-1056 PAGTYKAVIY
+1056 
-1066 VNTFDQL
+1066 
-1073 TIENEEDCMIQVL
+1073 
-1086 PVDQMVLGT
+1086 
-1095 LKMGTNE
+1095 
-1102 NIKNP
+1102 
-1107 LQYRNA
+1107 
-1113 WYTFTPDHTGAY
+1113 
-1125 VFDPALRPVIYAMEG
+1125 
-1140 KKPVAQREIVNT
+1140 
-1152 SDCTV
+1152 
-1157 RYNLTEGITYYVG
+1157 
-1170 FNGGFVVGI
+1170 GGFVVGI

-1234 KERINDSVK
+1234 KKRINDSVK

-1278 DTLTDVTDKVGKIQV
+1278 DTVTDVPDKVGKIQV

-1382 IHVRGDGTREEL
+1382 IHVLGDGTREEL
-1394 PFDYKEEDMT
+1394 PFDYEEKDMT

-1444 CKETGL
+1444 CKEAGL

-1634 VKTTALTV
+1634 VKTIALTV
-1642 TNAATGKKVAKSVK
+1642 TNAATGKKVAKNIK
-1656 LGRNKKLK
+1656 LGRHKKLK

-1709 SGKKT
+1709 SGNKT

>member
-206 CPITIKPRSEA
+206 CPITIKARSEA

-300 GNISIYY
+300 GNISIY
-307 DDEYHS
+307 DDDGYHA

-329 AVEVDDTNVQKE
+329 AVEVDDTNVQKD

-366 DLEYNGSSVYD
+366 DLEYNGGSVYD

-485 NSDALSA
+485 DSDALSA
-492 VSEDDNKDNGLGR
+492 VSEDDNKDTGLGR

-538 ADLQIKLVPHVQS
+538 ADLQIKQVPHVKS
-551 ASTTLYRTE
+551 ASTNLVRTE
-560 FTERWSNTLQS
+560 LTERWSNTLQS
-571 ESVLHVIFSD
+571 DSVLHISFSD
-581 GTTEDLG
+581 GTAVEMD
-588 FDERTDSLGN
+588 FDEGTDALGN
-598 KYSKYFQDILD
+598 KYSKYFQNISD
-609 EEGEEYAM
+609 EEGKEYAI
-617 GAFLPA
+617 GSFLPA
-623 GTYKLIVKCNDK
+623 GTYKLIVKCNGK
-635 LLPLDKEY
+635 PVTLNEEY
-643 TIHVSALDELT
+643 TIHVKALNELT
-654 ELHEGV
+654 ELHEGE
-660 NKEVKYNK
+660 NKDVKFYK
-668 TSGNNQ
+668 TTTDQ
-674 ECVWYRFTTKDAGN
+674 QYAWYRFTTKDAGN

-701 REDYGNDYTDLA
+701 REDFGNDYTDIA
-713 WGKTDDGDQV
+713 WGETDDGDRV

-738 DWMDVTETVCD
+738 GWMDVSETVCD

-755 EDAPAIQ
+755 EDAPDI
-762 SASLEFGEMNY
+762 SSTSLELGSMDY
-773 TERLDDVYLSGT
+773 TERLEEVYLNGT
-785 FTVHYEND
+785 LTVHYAD
-793 VEKEFTFDGWN
+793 DTEKEFTFNGRDN
-804 KKEAVD
+804 REAVD
-810 EDYGY
+810 EDYGC

-899 GKFKLGINTEDE
+899 GKFNLGIDTKDGNAEF
-911 DAKMGTVSVFRFLDD
+911 GNVSVYQLLDD
-926 IEDLLAPEM
+926 FEDLIRPSM
-935 NAEGYKTY
+935 NADSYKTY

-952 VGFSGRVF
+952 VGFS
-960 LGYDDESDEM
+960 
-970 YTNVFN
+970 
-976 LKITY
+976 
-981 LKEVKKASIEW
+981 
-992 KLENKIAEYIDMFY
+992 
-1006 LFGIL
+1006 
-1011 HVTYQ
+1011 
-1016 DGTTEDV
+1016 
-1023 EIRTNEDN
+1023 
-1031 QDISGNSY
+1031 
-1039 DLWPQK
+1039 
-1045 VSVDTDSSAHY
+1045 
-1056 PAGTYKAVIY
+1056 
-1066 VNTFDQL
+1066 
-1073 TIENEEDCMIQVL
+1073 
-1086 PVDQMVLGT
+1086 
-1095 LKMGTNE
+1095 
-1102 NIKNP
+1102 
-1107 LQYRNA
+1107 
-1113 WYTFTPDHTGAY
+1113 
-1125 VFDPALRPVIYAMEG
+1125 
-1140 KKPVAQREIVNT
+1140 
-1152 SDCTV
+1152 
-1157 RYNLTEGITYYVG
+1157 
-1170 FNGGFVVGI
+1170 GGFVVGI

-1234 KERINDSVK
+1234 KKRINDSVK

-1278 DTLTDVTDKVGKIQV
+1278 DTVTDVPDKVGKIQV

-1382 IHVRGDGTREEL
+1382 IHVLGDGTREEL
-1394 PFDYKEEDMT
+1394 PFDYEEKDMT

-1444 CKETGL
+1444 CKEAGL

-1642 TNAATGKKVAKSVK
+1642 TNAATGKKVAKRVK
-1656 LGRNKKLK
+1656 LGRHKKLK

>member
-56 QDLESEVVEDVAEEP
+56 QDLESKVVEDVAEEP

-206 CPITIKPRSEA
+206 CPITIKARSEA

-300 GNISIYY
+300 GNISIY
-307 DDEYHS
+307 DDDGYHA

-329 AVEVDDTNVQKE
+329 AVEVDDTNVQKD

-366 DLEYNGSSVYD
+366 DLEYNGGSVYD

-485 NSDALSA
+485 DSDALSA
-492 VSEDDNKDNGLGR
+492 VSEDDNKDTGLGR

-538 ADLQIKLVPHVQS
+538 ADLQIKQVPHVKS
-551 ASTTLYRTE
+551 ASTNLVRTE
-560 FTERWSNTLQS
+560 LTERWSNTLQS
-571 ESVLHVIFSD
+571 DSVLHISFSD
-581 GTTEDLG
+581 GTAVEMD
-588 FDERTDSLGN
+588 FDEGTDALGN
-598 KYSKYFQDILD
+598 KYSKYFQNISD
-609 EEGEEYAM
+609 EEGKEYAI
-617 GAFLPA
+617 GSFLPA
-623 GTYKLIVKCNDK
+623 GTYKLIVKCNGK
-635 LLPLDKEY
+635 PVTLNEEY
-643 TIHVSALDELT
+643 TIHVKALNELT
-654 ELHEGV
+654 ELHEGE
-660 NKEVKYNK
+660 NKDVKFYK
-668 TSGNNQ
+668 TTTDQ
-674 ECVWYRFTTKDAGN
+674 QYAWYRFTTKDAGN

-701 REDYGNDYTDLA
+701 REDFGNDYTDIA
-713 WGKTDDGDQV
+713 WGETDDGDRV

-738 DWMDVTETVCD
+738 GWMDVSETVCD

-755 EDAPAIQ
+755 EDASDIT
-762 SASLEFGEMNY
+762 SASLELGSMDY
-773 TERLDDVYLSGT
+773 TERLDVVYLNGIL
-785 FTVHYEND
+785 TVHYAD
-793 VEKEFTFDGWN
+793 DTEKKFTFNGRDN
-804 KKEAVD
+804 REAVD
-810 EDYGY
+810 KDYGC

-832 APGNSLKA
+832 EPGNSLEA

-869 QLAELTVGI
+869 QLTKLTVGI

-911 DAKMGTVSVFRFLDD
+911 DAEMGTVSVFQFLDD
-926 IEDLLAPEM
+926 FEDLLAPEM
-935 NAEGYKTY
+935 NADSYKTY

-952 VGFSGRVF
+952 VGFS
-960 LGYDDESDEM
+960 
-970 YTNVFN
+970 
-976 LKITY
+976 
-981 LKEVKKASIEW
+981 
-992 KLENKIAEYIDMFY
+992 
-1006 LFGIL
+1006 
-1011 HVTYQ
+1011 
-1016 DGTTEDV
+1016 
-1023 EIRTNEDN
+1023 
-1031 QDISGNSY
+1031 
-1039 DLWPQK
+1039 
-1045 VSVDTDSSAHY
+1045 
-1056 PAGTYKAVIY
+1056 
-1066 VNTFDQL
+1066 
-1073 TIENEEDCMIQVL
+1073 
-1086 PVDQMVLGT
+1086 
-1095 LKMGTNE
+1095 
-1102 NIKNP
+1102 
-1107 LQYRNA
+1107 
-1113 WYTFTPDHTGAY
+1113 
-1125 VFDPALRPVIYAMEG
+1125 
-1140 KKPVAQREIVNT
+1140 
-1152 SDCTV
+1152 
-1157 RYNLTEGITYYVG
+1157 
-1170 FNGGFVVGI
+1170 GGFVVGI

-1222 IDEDTEELTEEQ
+1222 IDEDTKELTEEQ

-1278 DTLTDVTDKVGKIQV
+1278 DTVTDVTDKVGKIQV

-1382 IHVRGDGTREEL
+1382 IHVLGDGTREEL
-1394 PFDYKEEDMT
+1394 PFDYEEEDMT

-1444 CKETGL
+1444 CKEAGL

-1642 TNAATGKKVAKSVK
+1642 TNAATGKKVAKNVK
-1656 LGRNKKLK
+1656 LGRHKKLK

>member
-44 ENDFAEPEVEDA
+44 ENDFAEPEVKDA

-300 GNISIYY
+300 GNISIY
-307 DDEYHS
+307 DDDGYHA

-329 AVEVDDTNVQKE
+329 AVEVDDTNVQKD

-366 DLEYNGSSVYD
+366 DLEYNGGSVYD

-485 NSDALSA
+485 DSDALSA
-492 VSEDDNKDNGLGR
+492 VSEDDNKDTGLGR

-538 ADLQIKLVPHVQS
+538 ADLQIKQVPHVKS
-551 ASTTLYRTE
+551 ASTNLVRTE
-560 FTERWSNTLQS
+560 LTERWSNTLQS
-571 ESVLHVIFSD
+571 DSVLHISFSD
-581 GTTEDLG
+581 GTAVEMD
-588 FDERTDSLGN
+588 FDEGTDALGN
-598 KYSKYFQDILD
+598 KYSKYFQNISD
-609 EEGEEYAM
+609 EEGKEYAI
-617 GAFLPA
+617 GSFLPA
-623 GTYKLIVKCNDK
+623 GTYKLIVKCNGK
-635 LLPLDKEY
+635 PVTLNEEY
-643 TIHVSALDELT
+643 TIHVKALNELT
-654 ELHEGV
+654 ELHEGE
-660 NKEVKYNK
+660 NKDVKFYK
-668 TSGNNQ
+668 TTTDQ
-674 ECVWYRFTTKDAGN
+674 QYAWYRFTTKDAGN

-701 REDYGNDYTDLA
+701 REDFGNDYTDIA
-713 WGKTDDGDQV
+713 WGETDDGDRV

-738 DWMDVTETVCD
+738 GWMDVSETVCD

-832 APGNSLKA
+832 APGNSLGA

-899 GKFKLGINTEDE
+899 GKFNLGIDTKDGNAEF
-911 DAKMGTVSVFRFLDD
+911 GNVSVYQLLDD
-926 IEDLLAPEM
+926 FEDLIRPSM
-935 NAEGYKTY
+935 NADSYKTY

-952 VGFSGRVF
+952 VGFS
-960 LGYDDESDEM
+960 
-970 YTNVFN
+970 
-976 LKITY
+976 
-981 LKEVKKASIEW
+981 
-992 KLENKIAEYIDMFY
+992 
-1006 LFGIL
+1006 
-1011 HVTYQ
+1011 
-1016 DGTTEDV
+1016 
-1023 EIRTNEDN
+1023 
-1031 QDISGNSY
+1031 
-1039 DLWPQK
+1039 
-1045 VSVDTDSSAHY
+1045 
-1056 PAGTYKAVIY
+1056 
-1066 VNTFDQL
+1066 
-1073 TIENEEDCMIQVL
+1073 
-1086 PVDQMVLGT
+1086 
-1095 LKMGTNE
+1095 
-1102 NIKNP
+1102 
-1107 LQYRNA
+1107 
-1113 WYTFTPDHTGAY
+1113 
-1125 VFDPALRPVIYAMEG
+1125 
-1140 KKPVAQREIVNT
+1140 
-1152 SDCTV
+1152 
-1157 RYNLTEGITYYVG
+1157 
-1170 FNGGFVVGI
+1170 GGFVVGI

-1210 EIDSTLEEILEN
+1210 EIDSTLEEILKN
-1222 IDEDTEELTEEQ
+1222 IDEDTTELTEEQ
-1234 KERINDSVK
+1234 KKRINDSVK

-1263 PISEKLAIMANENVT
+1263 SKSEKLAIMANENVT
-1278 DTLTDVTDKVGKIQV
+1278 DTVTDVPDKVGKIQV

-1323 GNTYGYTPG
+1323 DNTYGYTPG

-1382 IHVRGDGTREEL
+1382 IHVLGDGTREEL

-1444 CKETGL
+1444 CKAAGL

-1642 TNAATGKKVAKSVK
+1642 TNAATGKKVAKNVK
-1656 LGRNKKLK
+1656 LGRHKKLK

-1709 SGKKT
+1709 SGNKT

>member
-206 CPITIKPRSEA
+206 CPITIKARSEA

-300 GNISIYY
+300 GNISIY
-307 DDEYHS
+307 DDDGYHA

-329 AVEVDDTNVQKE
+329 AVEVDDTNVQKD

-366 DLEYNGSSVYD
+366 DLEYNGGSVYD

-485 NSDALSA
+485 DSDALSA
-492 VSEDDNKDNGLGR
+492 VSEDDNKDTGLGR

-538 ADLQIKLVPHVQS
+538 ADLQIKQVPHVKS
-551 ASTTLYRTE
+551 ASTNLVRTE
-560 FTERWSNTLQS
+560 LTERWSNTLQS
-571 ESVLHVIFSD
+571 DSVLHISFSD
-581 GTTEDLG
+581 GTAVEMD
-588 FDERTDSLGN
+588 FDEGTDALGN
-598 KYSKYFQDILD
+598 KYSKYFQNISD
-609 EEGEEYAM
+609 EEGKEYAI
-617 GAFLPA
+617 GSFLPA
-623 GTYKLIVKCNDK
+623 GTYKLIVKCNGK
-635 LLPLDKEY
+635 PVTLNEEY
-643 TIHVSALDELT
+643 TIHVKALNELT
-654 ELHEGV
+654 ELHEGE
-660 NKEVKYNK
+660 NKDVKFYK
-668 TSGNNQ
+668 TTTDQ
-674 ECVWYRFTTKDAGN
+674 QYAWYRFTTKDAGN

-701 REDYGNDYTDLA
+701 REDFGNDYTDIA
-713 WGKTDDGDQV
+713 WGETDDGDRV

-738 DWMDVTETVCD
+738 GWMDVSETVCD

-755 EDAPAIQ
+755 EDAPDI
-762 SASLEFGEMNY
+762 SSTSLELGSMDY
-773 TERLDDVYLSGT
+773 TERLEEVYLNGT
-785 FTVHYEND
+785 LTVHYAD
-793 VEKEFTFDGWN
+793 DTEKEFTFNGRDN
-804 KKEAVD
+804 REAVD
-810 EDYGY
+810 EDYGC

-899 GKFKLGINTEDE
+899 GKFNLGIDTKDGNAEF
-911 DAKMGTVSVFRFLDD
+911 GNVSVYQLLDD
-926 IEDLLAPEM
+926 FEDLIRPSM
-935 NAEGYKTY
+935 NADSYKTY

-952 VGFSGRVF
+952 VGFS
-960 LGYDDESDEM
+960 
-970 YTNVFN
+970 
-976 LKITY
+976 
-981 LKEVKKASIEW
+981 
-992 KLENKIAEYIDMFY
+992 
-1006 LFGIL
+1006 
-1011 HVTYQ
+1011 
-1016 DGTTEDV
+1016 
-1023 EIRTNEDN
+1023 
-1031 QDISGNSY
+1031 
-1039 DLWPQK
+1039 
-1045 VSVDTDSSAHY
+1045 
-1056 PAGTYKAVIY
+1056 
-1066 VNTFDQL
+1066 
-1073 TIENEEDCMIQVL
+1073 
-1086 PVDQMVLGT
+1086 
-1095 LKMGTNE
+1095 
-1102 NIKNP
+1102 
-1107 LQYRNA
+1107 
-1113 WYTFTPDHTGAY
+1113 
-1125 VFDPALRPVIYAMEG
+1125 
-1140 KKPVAQREIVNT
+1140 
-1152 SDCTV
+1152 
-1157 RYNLTEGITYYVG
+1157 
-1170 FNGGFVVGI
+1170 GGFVVGI

-1234 KERINDSVK
+1234 KKRINDSVK

-1278 DTLTDVTDKVGKIQV
+1278 DTVTDVPDKVGKIQV

-1382 IHVRGDGTREEL
+1382 IHVLGDGTREEL
-1394 PFDYKEEDMT
+1394 PFDYEEKDMT

-1444 CKETGL
+1444 CKEAGL

-1634 VKTTALTV
+1634 VKTIALTV
-1642 TNAATGKKVAKSVK
+1642 TNAATGKKVAKNIK
-1656 LGRNKKLK
+1656 LGRHKKLK

-1709 SGKKT
+1709 SGNKT
-1714 CKIKVTVK
+1714 CKIKVIVK

>member
-206 CPITIKPRSEA
+206 CPITIKARSEA

-300 GNISIYY
+300 GNISIY
-307 DDEYHS
+307 DDDGYHA

-329 AVEVDDTNVQKE
+329 AVEVDDTNVQKD

-366 DLEYNGSSVYD
+366 DLEYNGGSVYD

-485 NSDALSA
+485 DSDALSA
-492 VSEDDNKDNGLGR
+492 VSEDDNKDTGLGR

-538 ADLQIKLVPHVQS
+538 ADLQIKQVPHVKS
-551 ASTTLYRTE
+551 ASTNLVRTE
-560 FTERWSNTLQS
+560 LTERWSNTLQS
-571 ESVLHVIFSD
+571 DSVLHISFSD
-581 GTTEDLG
+581 GTAVEMD
-588 FDERTDSLGN
+588 FDEGTDALGN
-598 KYSKYFQDILD
+598 KYSKYFQNISD
-609 EEGEEYAM
+609 EEGKEYAI
-617 GAFLPA
+617 GSFLPA
-623 GTYKLIVKCNDK
+623 GTYKLIVKCNGK
-635 LLPLDKEY
+635 PVTLNEEY
-643 TIHVSALDELT
+643 TIHVKALNELT
-654 ELHEGV
+654 ELHEGE
-660 NKEVKYNK
+660 NKDVKFYK
-668 TSGNNQ
+668 TTTDQ
-674 ECVWYRFTTKDAGN
+674 QYAWYRFTTKDAGN

-701 REDYGNDYTDLA
+701 REDFGNDYTDIA
-713 WGKTDDGDQV
+713 WGETDDGDRV

-738 DWMDVTETVCD
+738 GWMDVSETVCD

-755 EDAPAIQ
+755 EDAPDI
-762 SASLEFGEMNY
+762 SSTSLELGSMDY
-773 TERLDDVYLSGT
+773 TERLEEVYLNGT
-785 FTVHYEND
+785 LTVHYAD
-793 VEKEFTFDGWN
+793 DTEKEFTFNGRDN
-804 KKEAVD
+804 REAVD
-810 EDYGY
+810 EDYGC

-899 GKFKLGINTEDE
+899 GKFNLGIDTKDGNAEF
-911 DAKMGTVSVFRFLDD
+911 GNVSVYQLLDD
-926 IEDLLAPEM
+926 FEDLIRPSM
-935 NAEGYKTY
+935 NADSYKTY

-952 VGFSGRVF
+952 VGFS
-960 LGYDDESDEM
+960 
-970 YTNVFN
+970 
-976 LKITY
+976 
-981 LKEVKKASIEW
+981 
-992 KLENKIAEYIDMFY
+992 
-1006 LFGIL
+1006 
-1011 HVTYQ
+1011 
-1016 DGTTEDV
+1016 
-1023 EIRTNEDN
+1023 
-1031 QDISGNSY
+1031 
-1039 DLWPQK
+1039 
-1045 VSVDTDSSAHY
+1045 
-1056 PAGTYKAVIY
+1056 
-1066 VNTFDQL
+1066 
-1073 TIENEEDCMIQVL
+1073 
-1086 PVDQMVLGT
+1086 
-1095 LKMGTNE
+1095 
-1102 NIKNP
+1102 
-1107 LQYRNA
+1107 
-1113 WYTFTPDHTGAY
+1113 
-1125 VFDPALRPVIYAMEG
+1125 
-1140 KKPVAQREIVNT
+1140 
-1152 SDCTV
+1152 
-1157 RYNLTEGITYYVG
+1157 
-1170 FNGGFVVGI
+1170 GGFVVGI

-1222 IDEDTEELTEEQ
+1222 IDEDTKELTEEQ

-1382 IHVRGDGTREEL
+1382 IHVLGDGTREEL
-1394 PFDYKEEDMT
+1394 PFDYEEKDMT

-1444 CKETGL
+1444 CKEAGL

-1709 SGKKT
+1709 LGKKT

>member
-91 PVLADGQVDAD
+91 PVLADGQVDVD

-120 HLTDPCRIVGAVLH
+120 NLTAPCRIVGAVLH
-134 ITYGDG
+134 ITYGDD

-145 TFNQYSSTVEDND
+145 TFNQYSSTVEDNA

-185 VLTGKDIRGKGRP
+185 VLTGKDIRGMGRP
-198 DVTVKEGI
+198 DVTVTEGI
-206 CPITIKPRSEA
+206 RSITIKPRSEA
-217 PKLTVGDE
+217 PKLTVGDK
-225 NHDIASPADGRDSW
+225 NYDIASPSDGRDSW

-254 VGDYVDVIEENGDS
+254 VGDSVRVIEENGDR
-268 LTGVDRLFTHPHEFT
+268 LTEIDRLFTHPHDFT
-283 SVAYP
+283 RVAYP
-288 MTAGKIYYVNFR
+288 LTEGKTYYVDFT
-300 GNISIYY
+300 GNIGIY
-307 DDEYHS
+307 DDDGYHS

-329 AVEVDDTNVQKE
+329 SVEVDDTNVQKE

-353 AKVHINYDNGTSY
+353 AKVHINYDNGTSD

-377 EYGNNFSEYI
+377 KYGNNFSEYI
-387 ITNDGMSRG
+387 IPNDGMSRG

-410 CNDQNVGQ
+410 CNGQNVGQ
-418 KNGYDIRVIPLKEVR
+418 KNGYDIRVIPLKKVR

-492 VSEDDNKDNGLGR
+492 VSEDDNKDTGLGR

-581 GTTEDLG
+581 GNTENLG

-643 TIHVSALDELT
+643 TIHVKALSELT
-654 ELHEGV
+654 ELHEGE
-660 NKEVKYNK
+660 NKDVKFYK
-668 TSGNNQ
+668 TTIDQ
-674 ECVWYRFTTKDAGN
+674 RYAWYRFTTKDAGN

-701 REDYGNDYTDLA
+701 REDLGNGYTDIA

-723 YTLEG
+723 YTLKG

-738 DWMDVTETVCD
+738 GWMDVSETVCD

-755 EDAPAIQ
+755 KDASDIT
-762 SASLEFGEMNY
+762 SASLELGSMDY
-773 TERLDDVYLSGT
+773 TERLDVVYLNGIL
-785 FTVHYEND
+785 TVHYADNT
-793 VEKEFTFDGWN
+793 EKKFTFNGRDN
-804 KKEAVD
+804 REAVD
-810 EDYGY
+810 KDYGC

-832 APGNSLKA
+832 APGNSLGA

-899 GKFKLGINTEDE
+899 GKFNLGIDTKDGNAEF
-911 DAKMGTVSVFRFLDD
+911 GNVSVYQLLDD
-926 IEDLLAPEM
+926 FEDLIRPSM
-935 NAEGYKTY
+935 NADSYKTY

-952 VGFSGRVF
+952 VGFS
-960 LGYDDESDEM
+960 
-970 YTNVFN
+970 
-976 LKITY
+976 
-981 LKEVKKASIEW
+981 
-992 KLENKIAEYIDMFY
+992 
-1006 LFGIL
+1006 
-1011 HVTYQ
+1011 
-1016 DGTTEDV
+1016 
-1023 EIRTNEDN
+1023 
-1031 QDISGNSY
+1031 
-1039 DLWPQK
+1039 
-1045 VSVDTDSSAHY
+1045 
-1056 PAGTYKAVIY
+1056 
-1066 VNTFDQL
+1066 
-1073 TIENEEDCMIQVL
+1073 
-1086 PVDQMVLGT
+1086 
-1095 LKMGTNE
+1095 
-1102 NIKNP
+1102 
-1107 LQYRNA
+1107 
-1113 WYTFTPDHTGAY
+1113 
-1125 VFDPALRPVIYAMEG
+1125 
-1140 KKPVAQREIVNT
+1140 
-1152 SDCTV
+1152 
-1157 RYNLTEGITYYVG
+1157 
-1170 FNGGFVVGI
+1170 GGFVVGI

-1222 IDEDTEELTEEQ
+1222 IDEDTKELTEEQ

-1382 IHVRGDGTREEL
+1382 IHVLGDGTREEL

-1444 CKETGL
+1444 CKEAGL

-1583 SVDRFVS
+1583 RVDRFVS

-1599 NKGKITGKA
+1599 KKGKITGKA

-1642 TNAATGKKVAKSVK
+1642 TNAATGKKVAKNVK

-1664 LQATVAPVTSLQKAT
+1664 LQAAVAPVTSLQKAT